1 MEILCGQK
9 HLSAQELWGKG
20 KSIVTDFNSLIAE
33 FGNQVRENLRFG
45 EGEPEAQL
53 TNPVATLLKGFGA
66 LHSMEVQT
74 VRETSLKTAGGG
86 LVSEGLVRPDYAIMV
101 DGVLTGYV
109 ELKAPG
115 KNIDPDSFTKKSH
128 EYKQWQRL
136 RNLPN
141 LLYTNGTEWRLYRY
155 GKPVPTGSEKNDNA
169 VNVSAGSV
177 IINKKRVLFPEKIT
191 WSAPANLATLFL
203 NFLRWVPAPITSA
216 DRLVET
222 LAPLAALLREE
233 MLLGLDA
240 QEKTYKADQAKAK
253 KKGEEDLLIPSKLV
267 GLRDDWR
274 DTLAPGTSNEE
285 FADSFAQTVV
295 FSLVVALSEGHNLSI
310 ESLSTMA
317 NRLRSQHGLLGN
329 ALGLLTEHLDEK
341 SSLYNALAVIV
352 RVMGAASWEYISG
365 GKADVYLH
373 LYEHFLSIYNPEQRK
388 KTGSY
393 YTPVEVVD
401 QMVRLVDDALRTYM
415 GKEHGLASEG
425 VSVIDPAM
433 GTGTYPL
440 SVMHKVAKT
449 ESLAPAARTR
459 ALNRLAKNLYGFE
472 LQSGPFSVAEL
483 RLNQTL
489 KELGADV
496 PEDGL
501 NLYVADTLYDPYSRA
516 KPMSGN
522 TLRLLS
528 QLSNKATR
536 VKREVPIQVC
546 IGNPPYKD
554 KAQGMGGWVESG
566 HRYKKKDEKEKNSP
580 ILDDFRAPSMG
591 GYERV
596 LKNLYIYFWRWA
608 FWKVFEDSFRVI
620 ESESDNSQHAGVV
633 CFITPSSYL
642 NGPGFAGMREYIRR
656 SSSRGWIINVT
667 PEGYGPEKENAIFA
681 IKTPV
686 AISLFIREEN
696 TDEERMADI
705 RYVALHGTFEEK
717 MQALANL
724 ELDGEEFMPVRSG
737 WGNQFAPDSG
747 KDWNSYLYM
756 DDLYSVSSSGIDP
769 SRKWVVAPSQRI
781 LEERWSELTE
791 GNDLK
796 IRANRFKE
804 TPTAGI
810 AKGKTPLLGNDTF
823 QGSKESLN
831 DQIAREVIP
840 TVPNIV
846 PIGYR
851 SFDRQYILAD
861 ARLLDRPRP
870 KLWPYRIQN
879 QIFIVEQYAR
889 NPKNGP
895 GLYFSSLIPD
905 KNAFKGSHGG
915 RCYPV
920 FTTDGEPN
928 LRTSVAQLLCERFG
942 NDAPG
947 NLVYYLAALTGHPE
961 YVRTFSKPLETSHMR
976 APLTAD
982 PELWERAV
990 QLGKQVVWL
999 HTYGE
1004 RGEPLPGMKYLHQL
1018 PEGADYTL
1026 PNPTVDMGKTMPEEK
1041 PSFSPDPVDSLSEE
1055 ENNPVMGTVSF
1066 GQARCENMEKRV
1078 FDYTIGG
1085 NQVLGLWAKYRLKKP
1100 EEVSSSP
1107 LDEIVQREWPEAWS
1121 EEYERLLYTLT
1132 HLVHLEPAQE
1142 KLLDEVLAG
1151 EQIFRE
1157 EFVDTE
1163 D

>member
-1 MEILCGQK
+1 
-9 HLSAQELWGKG
+9 
-20 KSIVTDFNSLIAE
+20 
-33 FGNQVRENLRFG
+33 
-45 EGEPEAQL
+45 
-53 TNPVATLLKGFGA
+53 
-66 LHSMEVQT
+66 
-74 VRETSLKTAGGG
+74 
-86 LVSEGLVRPDYAIMV
+86 MV

-115 KNIDPDSFTKKSH
+115 KNIDPASFTKKSH

-155 GKPVPTGSEKNDNA
+155 GEPVLTSTGYDA
-169 VNVSAGSV
+169 VHMHGSFSGHGT
-177 IINKKRVLFPEKIT
+177 L
-191 WSAPANLATLFL
+191 SAPDALATFFL

-216 DRLVET
+216 DQLVET

-233 MLLGLDA
+233 MLLGLAA
-240 QEKTYKADQAKAK
+240 QEKTYKAEQAKAK
-253 KKGEEDLLIPSKLV
+253 KKGEEDSVFPPPLV
-267 GLRDDWR
+267 GLRKDWR
-274 DTLAPGTSNEE
+274 DTLAPSTSNEE

-295 FSLVVALSEGHNLSI
+295 FSLVVALSENLDL
-310 ESLSTMA
+310 SLETFSTMA
-317 NRLRSQHGLLGN
+317 GRLRSQHGLLGN

-352 RVMGAASWEYISG
+352 RVMGAASWSDISG
-365 GKADVYLH
+365 GKSDVYLH
-373 LYEHFLSIYNPEQRK
+373 LYEHFLKVYNPEQRK

-401 QMVRLVDDALRTYM
+401 QMVRLVDDALRTYL

-440 SVMHKVAKT
+440 SVMHQVAKT

-489 KELGADV
+489 KELGGDV

-501 NLYVADTLYDPYSRA
+501 NLYVADTLSDPYA
-516 KPMSGN
+516 KQRPVNGN

-554 KAQGMGGWVESG
+554 KAEGMGGWVESG
-566 HRYKKKDEKEKNSP
+566 FRSPDVASP
-580 ILDDFRAPSMG
+580 ILDDFRAPGMG
-591 GYERV
+591 KYEYV
-596 LKNLYIYFWRWA
+596 LKNLYVYFWRWA
-608 FWKVFEDSFRVI
+608 FWKVFEDSFRAL
-620 ESESDNSQHAGVV
+620 EGQPDSAQRAGVV
-633 CFITPSSYL
+633 CFITADGYL
-642 NGPGFAGMREYIRR
+642 HGPGFAGMREYIRR

-667 PEGYGPEKENAIFA
+667 PEGKRPPAKNAVFA
-681 IKTPV
+681 IETPV
-686 AISLFIREEN
+686 SIALFLREEN
-696 TDEERMADI
+696 TDEETPADI
-705 RYVALHGTFEEK
+705 RYVALHGTFAEK
-717 MQALANL
+717 MQALATL
-724 ELDGEEFMPVRSG
+724 DLDGAEFEPARSG
-737 WGNQFAPDSG
+737 WGDKFAPEAGGDWDSYPELPDFYASCFPG
-747 KDWNSYLYM
+747 VKPN
-756 DDLYSVSSSGIDP
+756 
-769 SRKWVVAPSQRI
+769 KTWVYAPSESVLQ
-781 LEERWSELTE
+781 ERWAELIE
-791 GNDLK
+791 GNDLEV
-796 IRANRFKE
+796 RAERFKE
-804 TPTAGI
+804 TRDTKI
-810 AKGKTPLLGNDTF
+810 TEGKKPLPGSDTF
-823 QGSKESLN
+823 QGSLESLN
-831 DQIAREVIP
+831 DQIARELIP
-840 TVPNIV
+840 DTPNIV
-846 PIGYR
+846 QVGYR

-861 ARLLDRPRP
+861 ARLADMPRP
-870 KLWPYRIQN
+870 KLWEHRVPGQV
-879 QIFIVEQYAR
+879 FIVEQHAHY
-889 NPKNGP
+889 PKAGP
-895 GLYFSSLIPD
+895 GLYFSALIPD
-905 KNAFKGSHGG
+905 MHAFNNRGG
-915 RCYPV
+915 RAHPTL
-920 FTTDGEPN
+920 TTGGTPN
-928 LRTSVAQLLCERFG
+928 LTEPAAQMLRERFG
-942 NDAPG
+942 DNAPG
-947 NLVYYLAALTGHPE
+947 DLVYYLAALTGHPG
-961 YVRTFSKPLETSHMR
+961 YVRTFDEPLQQAGIR
-976 APLTAD
+976 VPLTAD

-1004 RGEPLPGMKYLHQL
+1004 RGEPLPGMERLHQL

-1026 PNPTVDMGKTMPEEK
+1026 PTPTVDMGKTMPEKK
-1041 PSFSPDPVDSLSEE
+1041 PSFSPDPVTGTLSEE
-1055 ENNPVMGTVSF
+1055 QNIPVTGTVSF
-1066 GQARCENMEKRV
+1066 GRARCENVEKRV
-1078 FDYTIGG
+1078 FDYTVGG

-1100 EEVSSSP
+1100 VVRRSSS
-1107 LDEIVQREWPEAWS
+1107 LNDIVQREWPEAWS

>member
-1 MEILCGQK
+1 M
-9 HLSAQELWGKG
+9 
-20 KSIVTDFNSLIAE
+20 TDFNSLIAE
-33 FGNQVRENLRFG
+33 FGRQVRENLRVG
-45 EGEPEAQL
+45 DGEPEAQL
-53 TNPVATLLKGFGA
+53 TNPVATLLQDFGA
-66 LHSMEVQT
+66 LHSMKVVT

-86 LVSEGLVRPDYAIMV
+86 LISEGLVRPDYAIMV

-115 KNIDPDSFTKKSH
+115 KNIDPASFTKKSH

-155 GKPVPTGSEKNDNA
+155 GEPVLTSTGYDA
-169 VNVSAGSV
+169 VHMHGSFSGHGT
-177 IINKKRVLFPEKIT
+177 L
-191 WSAPANLATLFL
+191 SAPDALATFFL
-203 NFLRWVPAPITSA
+203 NFLRWVPAPIQSA
-216 DRLVET
+216 DQLVET

-233 MLLGLDA
+233 MLLGLA
-240 QEKTYKADQAKAK
+240 VQEKTYKADQAKAK
-253 KKGEEDLLIPSKLV
+253 KKGEEDFVIPPPLV
-267 GLRDDWR
+267 GLRKDWR
-274 DTLAPGTSNEE
+274 DTLAPSTSNEE

-295 FSLVVALSEGHNLSI
+295 FSLVVALSEGHDLSL
-310 ESLSTMA
+310 ETFSTMA
-317 NRLRSQHGLLGN
+317 GRLRSQHGLLGN

-352 RVMGAASWEYISG
+352 RVMGAASWADISG
-365 GKADVYLH
+365 GKSDVYLH
-373 LYEHFLSIYNPEQRK
+373 LYEHFLKVYNPEQRK

-401 QMVRLVDDALRTYM
+401 QMVRLVDDALRTYL

-440 SVMHKVAKT
+440 SVMHKVART

-489 KELGADV
+489 REMGAEV

-501 NLYVADTLYDPYSRA
+501 NLYVADTLGDPYA
-516 KPMSGN
+516 KQKPVNGN

-554 KAQGMGGWVESG
+554 KAEGMGGWVESG
-566 HRYKKKDEKEKNSP
+566 FRSPDVASP
-580 ILDDFRAPSMG
+580 ILDDFRAPGMG
-591 GYERV
+591 KYEYV
-596 LKNLYIYFWRWA
+596 LKNLYVYFWRWA
-608 FWKVFEDSFRVI
+608 FWKVFEDSFRAL
-620 ESESDNSQHAGVV
+620 EGQLDSAQRAGVV
-633 CFITPSSYL
+633 CFITADGYL

-667 PEGYGPEKENAIFA
+667 PEGKRPPAKNAVFA
-681 IKTPV
+681 IETPV
-686 AISLFIREEN
+686 SIALFLREEN
-696 TDEERMADI
+696 TDEETPADI
-705 RYVALHGTFEEK
+705 RYVALHGTFAEK
-717 MQALANL
+717 MHALAAL
-724 ELDGEEFMPVRSG
+724 DLDGAEFETARSG
-737 WGNQFAPDSG
+737 WGDKFAPEAGGDWDSYPELPDFYASCFPG
-747 KDWNSYLYM
+747 VKPN
-756 DDLYSVSSSGIDP
+756 
-769 SRKWVVAPSQRI
+769 KTWVYAPSESVLQ
-781 LEERWSELTE
+781 ERWAELIE
-791 GNDLK
+791 GNDLEV
-796 IRANRFKE
+796 RAERFKE
-804 TPTAGI
+804 TRDTKI
-810 AKGKTPLLGNDTF
+810 TEGKNPLPGNDTF
-823 QGSKESLN
+823 QGSLESLN
-831 DQIAREVIP
+831 DQIARELIP
-840 TVPNIV
+840 DTPNIV
-846 PIGYR
+846 QVGYR

-861 ARLLDRPRP
+861 ARLADMPRP
-870 KLWPYRIQN
+870 KLWEHRVPGQV
-879 QIFIVEQYAR
+879 FIVEQHAHY
-889 NPKNGP
+889 PKAGP
-895 GLYFSSLIPD
+895 GLYFSALIPD
-905 KNAFKGSHGG
+905 MHAFNNRGG
-915 RCYPV
+915 RAHPAL
-920 FTTDGEPN
+920 TIGGTPN
-928 LRTSVAQLLCERFG
+928 LTEPAAQMLRERFG
-942 NDAPG
+942 NNAPDD
-947 NLVYYLAALTGHPE
+947 LVYYLAALTGHPG
-961 YVRTFSKPLETSHMR
+961 YVRTFDEPLQQAGIR
-976 APLTAD
+976 VPLTAD
-982 PELWERAV
+982 PALWERAV

-999 HTYGE
+999 NTYGE

-1018 PEGADYTL
+1018 PEGADYVL
-1026 PNPTVDMGKTMPEEK
+1026 PTPTVDMGRTMPEKK
-1041 PSFSPDPVDSLSEE
+1041 PSFSPDPVIGSLSEE
-1055 ENNPVMGTVSF
+1055 ENIPVTGTVSF
-1066 GQARCENMEKRV
+1066 GQARCENVEKRV
-1078 FDYTIGG
+1078 FDYTVGG

-1100 EEVSSSP
+1100 VVRRSSS
-1107 LDEIVQREWPEAWS
+1107 LNDIVQREWPEAWS

>member
-1 MEILCGQK
+1 M
-9 HLSAQELWGKG
+9 
-20 KSIVTDFNSLIAE
+20 
-33 FGNQVRENLRFG
+33 
-45 EGEPEAQL
+45 
-53 TNPVATLLKGFGA
+53 
-66 LHSMEVQT
+66 
-74 VRETSLKTAGGG
+74 
-86 LVSEGLVRPDYAIMV
+86 RPDYAIMV

-115 KNIDPDSFTKKSH
+115 KNIDPASFTKKSH

-155 GKPVPTGSEKNDNA
+155 GEPVLTSTGYDA
-169 VNVSAGSV
+169 VHMHGSFSGHGT
-177 IINKKRVLFPEKIT
+177 L
-191 WSAPANLATLFL
+191 SAPDALATFFL
-203 NFLRWVPAPITSA
+203 SFLRWSPSPITSA
-216 DRLVET
+216 DQLVET

-233 MLLGLDA
+233 MLLGLSA
-240 QEKTYKADQAKAK
+240 QEKTYKVEQAKAK
-253 KKGEEDLLIPSKLV
+253 KKGEEDFVIPPPLV
-267 GLRDDWR
+267 GLRKDWR
-274 DTLAPGTSNEE
+274 DTLAPSTSNEE

-295 FSLVVALSEGHNLSI
+295 FSLVVALSEGHELSL
-310 ESLSTMA
+310 ETFSTMA
-317 NRLRSQHGLLGN
+317 GRLRSQHGLLGN

-352 RVMGAASWEYISG
+352 RVMGAASWKYISG
-365 GKADVYLH
+365 GKSDVYLH
-373 LYEHFLSIYNPEQRK
+373 LYEHFLKVYNPEQRK

-401 QMVRLVDDALRTYM
+401 QMVRLVDDALRTYL

-440 SVMHKVAKT
+440 SVMHKVART

-489 KELGADV
+489 KELGADI

-501 NLYVADTLYDPYSRA
+501 NLYVADTLSDPYA
-516 KPMSGN
+516 KQKPVNGN

-546 IGNPPYKD
+546 IGNPPYKVRAD
-554 KAQGMGGWVESG
+554 KMGGWVNFGPRS
-566 HRYKKKDEKEKNSP
+566 KDDSSSIME
-580 ILDDFRAPSMG
+580 DFRAPSLG
-591 GYERV
+591 RKKHV
-596 LKNLYIYFWRWA
+596 LNNLYVYFWRWA
-608 FWKVFEDSFRVI
+608 FWKVFEDSFRAL
-620 ESESDNSQHAGVV
+620 EGQSDNAQRAGVV
-633 CFITPSSYL
+633 CFITASGYL
-642 NGPGFAGMREYIRR
+642 RGPGFKIMREYIRR
-656 SSSRGWIINVT
+656 SSSRGWIINVS
-667 PEGYGPEKENAIFA
+667 PEGKRPPAKNAVFA
-681 IKTPV
+681 IETPV
-686 AISLFIREEN
+686 SIALFLREEN
-696 TDEERMADI
+696 TDEETPADI
-705 RYVALHGTFEEK
+705 RYVALHGTFAEK
-717 MQALANL
+717 MQGLAALD
-724 ELDGEEFMPVRSG
+724 LDGAEFEPVRSG
-737 WGNQFAPDSG
+737 WGDKFAPEAEGDWDS
-747 KDWNSYLYM
+747 YPELE
-756 DDLYSVSSSGIDP
+756 DLYAKFYPGVKP
-769 SRKWVVAPSQRI
+769 NRTWVYAPSESI
-781 LEERWSELTE
+781 LQERWAELIE
-791 GNDLK
+791 GTDLK
-796 IRANRFKE
+796 VRAERFKE
-804 TPTAGI
+804 TASIGI
-810 AKGKTPLLGNDTF
+810 ARGKDPLSGVDTF

-831 DQIAREVIP
+831 DQIVRELIP
-840 TVPNIV
+840 DTPNIV
-846 PIGYR
+846 QVGYR

-861 ARLLDRPRP
+861 SRLLHRASPD
-870 KLWPYRIQN
+870 LWEHRVPG
-879 QIFIVEQYAR
+879 QIFIVEQNAHY
-889 NPKNGP
+889 PKAGP
-895 GLYFSSLIPD
+895 GLYFSALIPD
-905 KNAFKGSHGG
+905 MDAFNNRGG
-915 RCYPV
+915 RAHPV
-920 FTTDGEPN
+920 LNVNGTPN
-928 LRTSVAQLLCERFG
+928 LTEPAAQMLHERFG
-942 NDAPG
+942 DSAPG
-947 NLVYYLAALTGHPE
+947 DLVYYLAALTGHPG
-961 YVRTFSKPLETSHMR
+961 YVRTFDKPLQQAGIR
-976 APLTAD
+976 IPLTAD

-990 QLGKQVVWL
+990 QLGKQIVWL

-1004 RGEPLPGMKYLHQL
+1004 RGEPLPGMQYLHQL

-1026 PNPTVDMGKTMPEEK
+1026 PTPTVDMGKTMPEKK

-1055 ENNPVMGTVSF
+1055 KNNPAMGTVSF
-1066 GQARCENMEKRV
+1066 GQARCENVEKRV

-1100 EEVSSSP
+1100 ETKWSSS
-1107 LDEIVQREWPEAWS
+1107 LNDIVQREWPEAWS

>member
-1 MEILCGQK
+1 M
-9 HLSAQELWGKG
+9 
-20 KSIVTDFNSLIAE
+20 TDFNSLIAE
-33 FGNQVRENLRFG
+33 FGRQVRENLRFG

-53 TNPVATLLKGFGA
+53 TNPVATLLQDFGA
-66 LHSMEVQT
+66 LHSMKVVT

-115 KNIDPDSFTKKSH
+115 KNIDPASFNKKSH

-155 GKPVPTGSEKNDNA
+155 GEPVLTSTGYDA
-169 VNVSAGSV
+169 VHMHGSFSGHGT
-177 IINKKRVLFPEKIT
+177 L
-191 WSAPANLATLFL
+191 SAPDALATFFL
-203 NFLRWVPAPITSA
+203 SFLRWSPSPITSA
-216 DRLVET
+216 DQLVET

-233 MLLGLDA
+233 MLLGLSA
-240 QEKTYKADQAKAK
+240 QEKTYKVEQAKAK
-253 KKGEEDLLIPSKLV
+253 KKGEEDFVIPPPLV
-267 GLRDDWR
+267 GLRKDWR
-274 DTLAPGTSNEE
+274 DTLAPSTSNEE

-295 FSLVVALSEGHNLSI
+295 FSLVVALSEGHELSL
-310 ESLSTMA
+310 ETFSTMA
-317 NRLRSQHGLLGN
+317 GRLRSQHGLLGN

-352 RVMGAASWEYISG
+352 RVMGAASWKYISG
-365 GKADVYLH
+365 GKSDVYLH
-373 LYEHFLSIYNPEQRK
+373 LYEHFLKVYNPEQRK

-401 QMVRLVDDALRTYM
+401 QMVRLVDDALRTYL

-440 SVMHKVAKT
+440 SVMHKVART

-489 KELGADV
+489 KELGADI
-496 PEDGL
+496 PDDGL
-501 NLYVADTLYDPYSRA
+501 NLYVADTLGDPYA
-516 KPMSGN
+516 KQRPVNGN

-528 QLSNKATR
+528 QLSNKATK

-546 IGNPPYKD
+546 IGNPPYKVRAD
-554 KAQGMGGWVESG
+554 KMGGWVNFGPRS
-566 HRYKKKDEKEKNSP
+566 KDDSSSIME
-580 ILDDFRAPSMG
+580 DFRAPSLG
-591 GYERV
+591 RKKHV
-596 LKNLYIYFWRWA
+596 LNNLYVYFWRWA
-608 FWKVFEDSFRVI
+608 FWKVFEDSFRAL
-620 ESESDNSQHAGVV
+620 EGQSDNAQRAGVV
-633 CFITPSSYL
+633 CFITASGYL
-642 NGPGFAGMREYIRR
+642 RGPGFKIMREYIRR
-656 SSSRGWIINVT
+656 SSSRGWIINVS
-667 PEGYGPEKENAIFA
+667 PEGKRPPAKNAVFA
-681 IKTPV
+681 IETPV
-686 AISLFIREEN
+686 SIALFLREEN
-696 TDEERMADI
+696 TDEETPADI
-705 RYVALHGTFEEK
+705 RYVALHGTFAEK
-717 MQALANL
+717 MQGLAALD
-724 ELDGEEFMPVRSG
+724 LDGAEFEPVRSG
-737 WGNQFAPDSG
+737 WGDKFAPEAEGDWDS
-747 KDWNSYLYM
+747 YPELE
-756 DDLYSVSSSGIDP
+756 DLYAKFYPGVKP
-769 SRKWVVAPSQRI
+769 NRTWVYAPSESI
-781 LEERWSELTE
+781 LQERWAELIE
-791 GNDLK
+791 GTDLK
-796 IRANRFKE
+796 VRAERFKE
-804 TPTAGI
+804 TASIGI
-810 AKGKTPLLGNDTF
+810 ARGKDPLSGVDTF

-831 DQIAREVIP
+831 DQIVRELIP
-840 TVPNIV
+840 DTPNIV
-846 PIGYR
+846 QVGYR

-861 ARLLDRPRP
+861 SRLLHRASPD
-870 KLWPYRIQN
+870 LWEHRVPG
-879 QIFIVEQYAR
+879 QIFIVEQNAHY
-889 NPKNGP
+889 PKAGP
-895 GLYFSSLIPD
+895 GLYFSALIPD
-905 KNAFKGSHGG
+905 MDAFNNRGG
-915 RCYPV
+915 RAHPV
-920 FTTDGEPN
+920 LNVNGTPN
-928 LRTSVAQLLCERFG
+928 LTEPAAQMLHERFG
-942 NDAPG
+942 DNAPG
-947 NLVYYLAALTGHPE
+947 DLVYYLAALTGHPG
-961 YVRTFSKPLETSHMR
+961 YVRTFDKPLQQAGIR
-976 APLTAD
+976 IPLTAD

-990 QLGKQVVWL
+990 QLGKQIVWL

-1004 RGEPLPGMKYLHQL
+1004 RGEPLPGMQYLHQL

-1026 PNPTVDMGKTMPEEK
+1026 PTPTVDMGKTMPEKK

-1055 ENNPVMGTVSF
+1055 ENNPAMGTVSF
-1066 GQARCENMEKRV
+1066 GQARCENVEKRV

-1100 EEVSSSP
+1100 ETKWSSS
-1107 LDEIVQREWPEAWS
+1107 LNDIVQREWPEAWS

>member
-1 MEILCGQK
+1 M
-9 HLSAQELWGKG
+9 
-20 KSIVTDFNSLIAE
+20 TDFNSLIAE
-33 FGNQVRENLRFG
+33 FGKQVQENLRVG

-53 TNPVATLLKGFGA
+53 TNPVATLLQDFGA
-66 LHSMEVQT
+66 LHSMKVVT

-109 ELKAPG
+109 ELKAPD
-115 KNIDPDSFTKKSH
+115 KNIDPASFAKNGH
-128 EYKQWQRL
+128 EYRQWQRL

-155 GKPVPTGSEKNDNA
+155 GEPVQTSSGYEAVHVDGSFT
-169 VNVSAGSV
+169 
-177 IINKKRVLFPEKIT
+177 KKGKSFVWRGK
-191 WSAPANLATLFL
+191 WSAPDSLSAFFL
-203 NFLRWVPAPITSA
+203 NFLRWTPISITSA
-216 DRLVET
+216 DQLVET

-233 MLLGLDA
+233 ALRGLSDQKKLYEKE
-240 QEKTYKADQAKAK
+240 QEEAKSR
-253 KKGEEDLLIPSKLV
+253 GEEDEVLPPPLV
-267 GLRDDWR
+267 GLRKDWR
-274 DTLAPGTSNEE
+274 DTLAPNTSDEE

-401 QMVRLVDDALRTYM
+401 QMVRLVDDALRTYL

-489 KELGADV
+489 KELGAEV
-496 PEDGL
+496 PKDGL
-501 NLYVADTLYDPYSRA
+501 NLYVADTLHNPYSRA

-566 HRYKKKDEKEKNSP
+566 HRYKKKDKKEKNSP
-580 ILDDFRAPSMG
+580 ILNDFRAPSMG
-591 GYERV
+591 KYEYV
-596 LKNLYIYFWRWA
+596 LKNLYVYFWRWA
-608 FWKVFEDSFRVI
+608 FWKVFEDSFRTLEGQPDI
-620 ESESDNSQHAGVV
+620 AQHAGVV
-633 CFITPSSYL
+633 CFITADGYL
-642 NGPGFAGMREYIRR
+642 KGPGFAGMREYIRR

-667 PEGYGPEKENAIFA
+667 PEGLQPPAENAIFA
-681 IKTPV
+681 IETPV
-686 AISLFIREEN
+686 SIALFLREED
-696 TDEERMADI
+696 TDEETPADI
-705 RYVALHGTFEEK
+705 RYVALHGTFAEK
-717 MQALANL
+717 MQALAAL
-724 ELDGEEFMPVRSG
+724 DLDGAEFEPVRSG
-737 WGNQFAPDSG
+737 WGDKFAPEAGGDWDSYPELVDFYTKNFQG
-747 KDWNSYLYM
+747 VKPN
-756 DDLYSVSSSGIDP
+756 
-769 SRKWVVAPSQRI
+769 KTWVYAPSENVLQ
-781 LEERWSELTE
+781 ERWAELIE
-791 GNDLK
+791 GNDLEV
-796 IRANRFKE
+796 RAERFKK
-804 TPTAGI
+804 TGSTSIFAG
-810 AKGKTPLLGNDTF
+810 KKPLPGEDTF
-823 QGSKESLN
+823 QGSLESLN
-831 DQIAREVIP
+831 DQIARELIP
-840 TVPNIV
+840 DAPNIV
-846 PIGYR
+846 PVGYR

-861 ARLLDRPRP
+861 SRLLERARPE
-870 KLWPYRIQN
+870 LWEYRVPG
-879 QIFIVEQYAR
+879 QIFIVEQHSR
-889 NPKNGP
+889 HPKAGP
-895 GLYFSSLIPD
+895 GLYFSALIPD
-905 KNAFKGSHGG
+905 MNSFKGSEGG
-915 RCYPV
+915 RAHPV
-920 FTTDGEPN
+920 LTVSGIPN
-928 LRTSVAQLLCERFG
+928 LTESATQMLRERFG
-942 NDAPG
+942 NNAPG
-947 NLVYYLAALTGHPE
+947 DLVYYLAALTGHPG
-961 YVRTFSKPLETSHMR
+961 YVRTFDEPLQQAGIR
-976 APLTAD
+976 VPLTAD
-982 PELWERAV
+982 PALWERAV

-1004 RGEPLPGMKYLHQL
+1004 RGEPLPGGVDYAL
-1018 PEGADYTL
+1018 PT
-1026 PNPTVDMGKTMPEEK
+1026 PTVDMGKTMPEKK
-1041 PSFSPDPVDSLSEE
+1041 PSFSPDPVTDSLSEE
-1055 ENNPVMGTVSF
+1055 ENIPVTGTVSF
-1066 GQARCENMEKRV
+1066 GKARCENVEKRV

-1100 EEVSSSP
+1100 EVRSSSP
-1107 LDEIVQREWPEAWS
+1107 LDYIVQREWPEAWS

>member
-1 MEILCGQK
+1 M
-9 HLSAQELWGKG
+9 
-20 KSIVTDFNSLIAE
+20 
-33 FGNQVRENLRFG
+33 
-45 EGEPEAQL
+45 
-53 TNPVATLLKGFGA
+53 
-66 LHSMEVQT
+66 
-74 VRETSLKTAGGG
+74 
-86 LVSEGLVRPDYAIMV
+86 RPDYAIMV

-115 KNIDPDSFTKKSH
+115 KNIDPTSFTKKSH

-155 GKPVPTGSEKNDNA
+155 GEPVLTSTGYDA
-169 VNVSAGSV
+169 VHMHGSFSGHGT
-177 IINKKRVLFPEKIT
+177 L
-191 WSAPANLATLFL
+191 SAPDALATFFL
-203 NFLRWVPAPITSA
+203 SFLRWVPAPITSA
-216 DRLVET
+216 DQLVET

-233 MLLGLDA
+233 MLLGLSA
-240 QEKTYKADQAKAK
+240 QEKTYKAEQAKAK
-253 KKGEEDLLIPSKLV
+253 KKGEEDFVIPPPLV
-267 GLRDDWR
+267 GLRKDWR
-274 DTLAPGTSNEE
+274 DTLAPSTSNEE

-295 FSLVVALSEGHNLSI
+295 FSLVVALSENLDL
-310 ESLSTMA
+310 SLETFSTMA
-317 NRLRSQHGLLGN
+317 GRLRSQHGLLGN
-329 ALGLLTEHLDEK
+329 ALSLLTDHLDEK

-352 RVMGAASWEYISG
+352 RVMGAASWADISG
-365 GKADVYLH
+365 GKSDVYLH
-373 LYEHFLSIYNPEQRK
+373 LYEHFLKVYNPEQRK

-401 QMVRLVDDALRTYM
+401 QMVRLVDDALRTYL

-440 SVMHKVAKT
+440 SVMHQVAKT

-489 KELGADV
+489 KEMGGDV

-501 NLYVADTLYDPYSRA
+501 NLYVADTLSDPYA
-516 KPMSGN
+516 KQKPVNGN

-554 KAQGMGGWVESG
+554 KAEGMGGWVESG
-566 HRYKKKDEKEKNSP
+566 FRSPDVASP
-580 ILDDFRAPSMG
+580 ILDDFRAPGMG
-591 GYERV
+591 KYEYV
-596 LKNLYIYFWRWA
+596 LKNLYVYFWRWA
-608 FWKVFEDSFRVI
+608 FWKVFEDSFRAL
-620 ESESDNSQHAGVV
+620 EGQPDSAQRAGVV
-633 CFITPSSYL
+633 CFITADGYL
-642 NGPGFAGMREYIRR
+642 HGPGFAGMREYIRR

-667 PEGYGPEKENAIFA
+667 PEGKRPPAKNAVFA
-681 IKTPV
+681 IETPV
-686 AISLFIREEN
+686 SIALFLREEN
-696 TDEERMADI
+696 TDEETPADI
-705 RYVALHGTFEEK
+705 RYVALHGTFMEK
-717 MQALANL
+717 MQALATL
-724 ELDGEEFMPVRSG
+724 DLDGAEFELARSG
-737 WGNQFAPDSG
+737 WGDKFAPEAGGDWDSYPELPDFYASCFPG
-747 KDWNSYLYM
+747 VKPN
-756 DDLYSVSSSGIDP
+756 
-769 SRKWVVAPSQRI
+769 KTWVYAPSESVLQ
-781 LEERWSELTE
+781 ERWAELIE
-791 GNDLK
+791 GNNLEV
-796 IRANRFKE
+796 RAERFKE
-804 TPTAGI
+804 TRDTKI
-810 AKGKTPLLGNDTF
+810 TEGKKPLPGSDTF
-823 QGSKESLN
+823 QGSLESLN
-831 DQIAREVIP
+831 DQIARELIP
-840 TVPNIV
+840 ETPNIV
-846 PIGYR
+846 QVGYR

-861 ARLLDRPRP
+861 ARLADMPRP
-870 KLWPYRIQN
+870 KLWEHRVPE
-879 QIFIVEQYAR
+879 QIFIVEQHAHY
-889 NPKNGP
+889 PKAGP
-895 GLYFSSLIPD
+895 GLYFSALIPD
-905 KNAFKGSHGG
+905 MHAFNNRGG
-915 RCYPV
+915 RAHP
-920 FTTDGEPN
+920 TLTIGGTPN
-928 LRTSVAQLLCERFG
+928 LTESAAQMLREHFG
-942 NDAPG
+942 DNAPG
-947 NLVYYLAALTGHPE
+947 DLVYYLAALTGHPG
-961 YVRTFSKPLETSHMR
+961 YVRTFDEPLQQAGIR
-976 APLTAD
+976 VPLTAD

-1026 PNPTVDMGKTMPEEK
+1026 PTPTVDMGKTMPEKK
-1041 PSFSPDPVDSLSEE
+1041 PSFSPDPVTGSLSEE
-1055 ENNPVMGTVSF
+1055 ENIPVTGTVSF
-1066 GQARCENMEKRV
+1066 GQARCENVEKRV
-1078 FDYTIGG
+1078 FDYTVGG

-1100 EEVSSSP
+1100 VVRRSSS
-1107 LDEIVQREWPEAWS
+1107 LNDIVQREWPDAWS

>member
-1 MEILCGQK
+1 
-9 HLSAQELWGKG
+9 
-20 KSIVTDFNSLIAE
+20 
-33 FGNQVRENLRFG
+33 
-45 EGEPEAQL
+45 
-53 TNPVATLLKGFGA
+53 
-66 LHSMEVQT
+66 
-74 VRETSLKTAGGG
+74 
-86 LVSEGLVRPDYAIMV
+86 VRPDYAIMV

-115 KNIDPDSFTKKSH
+115 KNIDPASFTKKSH

-155 GKPVPTGSEKNDNA
+155 GEPVLTSTGYDA
-169 VNVSAGSV
+169 VHMHGSFSGHGT
-177 IINKKRVLFPEKIT
+177 L
-191 WSAPANLATLFL
+191 SAPDALATFFL
-203 NFLRWVPAPITSA
+203 NFLRWVPAPIQSA
-216 DRLVET
+216 DQLVET

-233 MLLGLDA
+233 MLLGLA
-240 QEKTYKADQAKAK
+240 VQEKTYKADQAKAK
-253 KKGEEDLLIPSKLV
+253 KKGEEDFVIPPPLV
-267 GLRDDWR
+267 GLRKDWR
-274 DTLAPGTSNEE
+274 DTLAPSTSNEE

-295 FSLVVALSEGHNLSI
+295 FSLVVALSEGHDLSL
-310 ESLSTMA
+310 ETFSTMA
-317 NRLRSQHGLLGN
+317 GRLRSQHGLLGN

-352 RVMGAASWEYISG
+352 RVMGAASWADISG
-365 GKADVYLH
+365 GKSDVYLH
-373 LYEHFLSIYNPEQRK
+373 LYEHFLKVYNPEQRK

-401 QMVRLVDDALRTYM
+401 QMVRLVDDALRTYL

-440 SVMHKVAKT
+440 SVMHKVART

-489 KELGADV
+489 KELGADI

-501 NLYVADTLYDPYSRA
+501 NLYVADTLSDPYA
-516 KPMSGN
+516 KQKPVNGN

-554 KAQGMGGWVESG
+554 KAEGMGGWVESG
-566 HRYKKKDEKEKNSP
+566 FRSANVASP
-580 ILDDFRAPSMG
+580 ILDDFRAPGMG
-591 GYERV
+591 KYEYV
-596 LKNLYIYFWRWA
+596 LKNLYVYFWRWA
-608 FWKVFEDSFRVI
+608 FWKVFEDSFRAL
-620 ESESDNSQHAGVV
+620 EGQPDSAQRAGVV
-633 CFITPSSYL
+633 CFITADGYL

-667 PEGYGPEKENAIFA
+667 PEGKRPPAKNAVFA
-681 IKTPV
+681 IETPV
-686 AISLFIREEN
+686 SIALFLREEN
-696 TDEERMADI
+696 TEEETPADI
-705 RYVALHGTFEEK
+705 RYVALHGTFAEK

-724 ELDGEEFMPVRSG
+724 DLDGTEFEPARSG
-737 WGNQFAPDSG
+737 WGDKFAPEAGGDWDSYPELPDFYASCFPG
-747 KDWNSYLYM
+747 VKPN
-756 DDLYSVSSSGIDP
+756 
-769 SRKWVVAPSQRI
+769 KTWVYAPSESVLQ
-781 LEERWSELTE
+781 ERWAELIE
-791 GNDLK
+791 GNDLEV
-796 IRANRFKE
+796 RAERFKE
-804 TPTAGI
+804 TRDTKI
-810 AKGKTPLLGNDTF
+810 TEGKKPLPGSDTF
-823 QGSKESLN
+823 QGSLESLN
-831 DQIAREVIP
+831 DQIARELIP
-840 TVPNIV
+840 DTPNIV
-846 PIGYR
+846 PVGYR

-861 ARLLDRPRP
+861 ARLADMPRP
-870 KLWPYRIQN
+870 KLWEHRVPG
-879 QIFIVEQYAR
+879 QIFIVEQHAR
-889 NPKNGP
+889 HPQAGP
-895 GLYFSSLIPD
+895 GLYFDAIIPD
-905 KNAFKGSHGG
+905 MNAFNNRGG
-915 RCYPV
+915 RAHPAL
-920 FTTDGEPN
+920 TIGGTPSLTEPAAQM
-928 LRTSVAQLLCERFG
+928 LRERFG
-942 NDAPG
+942 NNAPDD
-947 NLVYYLAALTGHPE
+947 LVYYLAALTGHPG
-961 YVRTFSKPLETSHMR
+961 YVRTFDEPLQQAGIR
-976 APLTAD
+976 VPLTAD

-1004 RGEPLPGMKYLHQL
+1004 RGEPLPGMKYLHQI
-1018 PEGADYTL
+1018 PEGADYVL
-1026 PNPTVDMGKTMPEEK
+1026 PTPTVDMGKTMPEKK
-1041 PSFSPDPVDSLSEE
+1041 PSFSPDPVIGSLSEE
-1055 ENNPVMGTVSF
+1055 ANIPVTGTVSF
-1066 GQARCENMEKRV
+1066 GQARCENVEKRV
-1078 FDYTIGG
+1078 FDYTVGG

-1100 EEVSSSP
+1100 VVRRSSS
-1107 LDEIVQREWPEAWS
+1107 LNDIVQREWPEAWS

>member
-1 MEILCGQK
+1 M
-9 HLSAQELWGKG
+9 
-20 KSIVTDFNSLIAE
+20 TDFNSLIAE
-33 FGNQVRENLRFG
+33 FGRQVRENLCVG

-53 TNPVATLLKGFGA
+53 TNPVATLLQDFGA
-66 LHSMEVQT
+66 LHSMKVVT

-115 KNIDPDSFTKKSH
+115 KNIDPASFTKKSH
-128 EYKQWQRL
+128 EYRQWQRL

-155 GKPVPTGSEKNDNA
+155 GEPVLTSTGYDA
-169 VNVSAGSV
+169 VHVHGSFSGHGT
-177 IINKKRVLFPEKIT
+177 L
-191 WSAPANLATLFL
+191 SAPDALATFLL
-203 NFLRWVPAPITSA
+203 NFLRWVPAPIKSA
-216 DRLVET
+216 DQLVET

-233 MLLGLDA
+233 MLLGLSA
-240 QEKTYKADQAKAK
+240 QEKTYKAEQAKAK
-253 KKGEEDLLIPSKLV
+253 KKGEEDEVIPPQLV
-267 GLRDDWR
+267 GLRKDWR
-274 DTLAPGTSNEE
+274 DTLAPSTSNEE

-295 FSLVVALSEGHNLSI
+295 FSLVVALSENLDL
-310 ESLSTMA
+310 SLETFSTMA
-317 NRLRSQHGLLGN
+317 GRLRSQHGLLGN
-329 ALGLLTEHLDEK
+329 ALSLLTDHLDET

-352 RVMGAASWEYISG
+352 RVMDAASWDDISG
-365 GKADVYLH
+365 GKSDVYLH
-373 LYEHFLSIYNPEQRK
+373 LYEHFLKVYNPEQRK

-401 QMVRLVDDALRTYM
+401 QMVRLVDDALRTYL

-449 ESLAPAARTR
+449 ESLSPAARTR

-489 KELGADV
+489 KELGAEV
-496 PEDGL
+496 AEDGL
-501 NLYVADTLYDPYSRA
+501 NLYVTDTLGDPYA
-516 KPMSGN
+516 KQRPLNGH

-554 KAQGMGGWVESG
+554 KAEGMGGWVESG
-566 HRYKKKDEKEKNSP
+566 FRSPDVASP
-580 ILDDFRAPSMG
+580 ILDDFRAQGMG
-591 GYERV
+591 KYEYV
-596 LKNLYIYFWRWA
+596 LKNLYVYFWRWA
-608 FWKVFEDSFRVI
+608 FWKVFEDSFRAL
-620 ESESDNSQHAGVV
+620 EGQSDSAQRAGVV
-633 CFITPSSYL
+633 CFITAAGYL

-667 PEGYGPEKENAIFA
+667 PEGLQPPAENAIFA
-681 IKTPV
+681 IETPV
-686 AISLFIREEN
+686 SIALFLREED
-696 TDEERMADI
+696 TDEETPADI
-705 RYVALHGTFEEK
+705 RYVALHGTFAEK
-717 MQALANL
+717 MQALAAL
-724 ELDGEEFMPVRSG
+724 DLDGAEFEPVRSG
-737 WGNQFAPDSG
+737 WGDKFAPEAGGDWDSYPELP
-747 KDWNSYLYM
+747 DFYL
-756 DDLYSVSSSGIDP
+756 DHFPGIDP
-769 SRKWVVAPSQRI
+769 SRSWVYDPSLSI
-781 LEERWSELTE
+781 LEERWAELIE
-791 GNDLK
+791 GTDLQV
-796 IRANRFKE
+796 RAERFKK
-804 TPTAGI
+804 TDSTSIFAG
-810 AKGKTPLLGNDTF
+810 KKPLPGDDTF
-823 QGSKESLN
+823 QGSHESLN

-840 TVPNIV
+840 DAPNIV
-846 PIGYR
+846 PVGYR

-861 ARLLDRPRP
+861 ARLIHRPSP
-870 KLWPYRIQN
+870 KLWEYRIPD
-879 QIFIVEQYAR
+879 QIFIVEQHSR
-889 NPKNGP
+889 HPKAGP
-895 GLYFSSLIPD
+895 GLYISSLIPD
-905 KNAFKGSHGG
+905 KNSFKGSEGG
-915 RCYPV
+915 RVHPAFAV
-920 FTTDGEPN
+920 DGSPN
-928 LRTSVAQLLCERFG
+928 LTEPTARLLSQRFG
-942 NDAPG
+942 ADAPG
-947 NLVYYLAALTGHPE
+947 DLVYYLAALTGHPG
-961 YVRTFSKPLETSHMR
+961 YVRTFDKPLQQAGIR
-976 APLTAD
+976 VPLTAD
-982 PELWERAV
+982 PALWERAV
-990 QLGKQVVWL
+990 QLGKNVVWL

-1026 PNPTVDMGKTMPEEK
+1026 PTPTVDMGRTMPEKK
-1041 PSFSPDPVDSLSEE
+1041 PSFSPDPVNSLSEE
-1055 ENNPVMGTVSF
+1055 LNNPVMGTVSF
-1066 GQARCENMEKRV
+1066 GQARCENVEKRV

-1100 EEVSSSP
+1100 VVRRSSS
-1107 LDEIVQREWPEAWS
+1107 LNDIVQREWPEAWS

>member
-1 MEILCGQK
+1 M
-9 HLSAQELWGKG
+9 
-20 KSIVTDFNSLIAE
+20 TDFNSLIAE
-33 FGNQVRENLRFG
+33 FGRQVRENLRVG
-45 EGEPEAQL
+45 DGEPEAQL
-53 TNPVATLLKGFGA
+53 TNPVATLLQDFGA
-66 LHSMEVQT
+66 LHSMKVVT

-86 LVSEGLVRPDYAIMV
+86 LISEGLVRPDYAIMV

-115 KNIDPDSFTKKSH
+115 KNIDPASFTKKSH
-128 EYKQWQRL
+128 EYRQWQRL

-155 GKPVPTGSEKNDNA
+155 GEPVLTSTGYDA
-169 VNVSAGSV
+169 VHMHGSFSGHGT
-177 IINKKRVLFPEKIT
+177 L
-191 WSAPANLATLFL
+191 SAPDALATFFL
-203 NFLRWVPAPITSA
+203 NFLRWVPAPIKSA
-216 DRLVET
+216 DQLVET

-233 MLLGLDA
+233 MLLGLA
-240 QEKTYKADQAKAK
+240 VQEKTYKADQAKAK
-253 KKGEEDLLIPSKLV
+253 KKGEEDFVIPPPLV
-267 GLRDDWR
+267 GLRKDWR
-274 DTLAPGTSNEE
+274 DTLAPSTSNEE

-295 FSLVVALSEGHNLSI
+295 FSLVVALSEGHELSL
-310 ESLSTMA
+310 ETFSTMA
-317 NRLRSQHGLLGN
+317 GRLRSQHGLLGN

-352 RVMGAASWEYISG
+352 RVVGAASWEYISG
-365 GKADVYLH
+365 GKSDVYLH
-373 LYEHFLSIYNPEQRK
+373 LYEHFLKVYNPEQRK

-401 QMVRLVDDALRTYM
+401 QMVRLVDDALRTYL

-489 KELGADV
+489 KELGADI

-501 NLYVADTLYDPYSRA
+501 NLYVADTLSDPYA
-516 KPMSGN
+516 KQKPVNGN

-554 KAQGMGGWVESG
+554 KAEGMGGWVESG
-566 HRYKKKDEKEKNSP
+566 FRSPEVASP
-580 ILDDFRAPSMG
+580 ILDDFRAPGMG
-591 GYERV
+591 RYEYV
-596 LKNLYIYFWRWA
+596 LKNLYVYFWRWA
-608 FWKVFEDSFRVI
+608 FWKVFEDSFRAL
-620 ESESDNSQHAGVV
+620 EGQSNSAQRAGVV
-633 CFITPSSYL
+633 CFITADGYL
-642 NGPGFAGMREYIRR
+642 HGPGFAGMREYIRS

-667 PEGYGPEKENAIFA
+667 PEGKRPPAKNAVFA
-681 IKTPV
+681 IETPV
-686 AISLFIREEN
+686 SIALFLREEN
-696 TDEERMADI
+696 TDEETPADI
-705 RYVALHGTFEEK
+705 RYVALHGTFAEK
-717 MQALANL
+717 MQALAA
-724 ELDGEEFMPVRSG
+724 LDLDSAEFEPVRSG
-737 WGNQFAPDSG
+737 WGDKFAPEAGGDWDSYPEIPDFYASFFPG
-747 KDWNSYLYM
+747 VKPN
-756 DDLYSVSSSGIDP
+756 
-769 SRKWVVAPSQRI
+769 KTWVYAPSESVLQ
-781 LEERWSELTE
+781 ERWAELIE
-791 GNDLK
+791 GTDLK
-796 IRANRFKE
+796 VRAERFKE
-804 TPTAGI
+804 TSSTGI
-810 AKGKTPLLGNDTF
+810 ALGKKPLPGKDTF
-823 QGSKESLN
+823 KGSLESLN
-831 DQIAREVIP
+831 DQIAREIIP
-840 TVPNIV
+840 DTPNIV
-846 PIGYR
+846 PVGYR

-861 ARLLDRPRP
+861 SRLLHRASPD
-870 KLWPYRIQN
+870 LWEHRVPE
-879 QIFIVEQYAR
+879 QIFIVEQHAR
-889 NPKNGP
+889 HPQAGP
-895 GLYFSSLIPD
+895 GLYFDALIPD
-905 KNAFKGSHGG
+905 MNAFNNRGG
-915 RCYPV
+915 RAHPAL
-920 FTTDGEPN
+920 TIGGAPN
-928 LRTSVAQLLCERFG
+928 LTESAAQMLRERFG
-942 NDAPG
+942 NNAPG
-947 NLVYYLAALTGHPE
+947 DLVYYLAALTGHPG
-961 YVRTFSKPLETSHMR
+961 YVRTFDEPLQQAGIR
-976 APLTAD
+976 VPLTAD

-1026 PNPTVDMGKTMPEEK
+1026 PTPTVDMGSAMPEKK
-1041 PSFSPDPVDSLSEE
+1041 PSFSPDPVNSLSEE
-1055 ENNPVMGTVSF
+1055 ENNPAMGTVSF
-1066 GQARCENMEKRV
+1066 GRARCENVEKRV

-1100 EEVSSSP
+1100 VVRRSSS
-1107 LDEIVQREWPEAWS
+1107 LNDIVQREWPEAWS

>member
-1 MEILCGQK
+1 
-9 HLSAQELWGKG
+9 
-20 KSIVTDFNSLIAE
+20 
-33 FGNQVRENLRFG
+33 
-45 EGEPEAQL
+45 
-53 TNPVATLLKGFGA
+53 
-66 LHSMEVQT
+66 
-74 VRETSLKTAGGG
+74 
-86 LVSEGLVRPDYAIMV
+86 MV

-115 KNIDPDSFTKKSH
+115 KNIDPASFTKKSH

-155 GKPVPTGSEKNDNA
+155 GEPVLTSTGYDA
-169 VNVSAGSV
+169 VHVHGSFSGHGT
-177 IINKKRVLFPEKIT
+177 L
-191 WSAPANLATLFL
+191 SAPDALATFFL

-216 DRLVET
+216 DQLVET

-233 MLLGLDA
+233 MLLGLAA
-240 QEKTYKADQAKAK
+240 QEKTYKAEQAKAK
-253 KKGEEDLLIPSKLV
+253 KKGEEDFVIPPPLV
-267 GLRDDWR
+267 GLRKDWR
-274 DTLAPGTSNEE
+274 DTLAPSTSNEE

-295 FSLVVALSEGHNLSI
+295 FSLVVALSEGHDLSL
-310 ESLSTMA
+310 ETFSTMA
-317 NRLRSQHGLLGN
+317 GRLRSQHGLLGN

-352 RVMGAASWEYISG
+352 RVMGAASWADISG
-365 GKADVYLH
+365 GKSDVYLH
-373 LYEHFLSIYNPEQRK
+373 LYEHFLKVYNPEQRK

-401 QMVRLVDDALRTYM
+401 QMVRLVDDALRTYL

-440 SVMHKVAKT
+440 SVMHQVAKT

-489 KELGADV
+489 KEMGGDV

-501 NLYVADTLYDPYSRA
+501 NLYVADTLSDPYA
-516 KPMSGN
+516 KQKPVNGN

-554 KAQGMGGWVESG
+554 KAEGMGGWVESG
-566 HRYKKKDEKEKNSP
+566 FRSPDVASP
-580 ILDDFRAPSMG
+580 ILDDFRAQGMG
-591 GYERV
+591 KYEYV
-596 LKNLYIYFWRWA
+596 LKNLYVYFWRWA
-608 FWKVFEDSFRVI
+608 FWKVFEDSFRALDGQPD
-620 ESESDNSQHAGVV
+620 STQRAGVV
-633 CFITPSSYL
+633 CFITADGYL

-656 SSSRGWIINVT
+656 SASRGWIINVT
-667 PEGYGPEKENAIFA
+667 PEGLRPPAKNAVFA
-681 IKTPV
+681 IETPV
-686 AISLFIREEN
+686 SIALFLREEK
-696 TDEERMADI
+696 TDEETPADI
-705 RYVALHGTFEEK
+705 RYVALHGTFTEK
-717 MQALANL
+717 MQDLAALD
-724 ELDGEEFMPVRSG
+724 LDSAEFEPARSG
-737 WGNQFAPDSG
+737 WGDKFAPEAGGDWDSYPELPDFYASCFPG
-747 KDWNSYLYM
+747 VKPN
-756 DDLYSVSSSGIDP
+756 
-769 SRKWVVAPSQRI
+769 KTWVYAPSESVLQ
-781 LEERWSELTE
+781 ERWAELIE
-791 GNDLK
+791 GNDLEV
-796 IRANRFKE
+796 RAERFKE
-804 TPTAGI
+804 TRDTKI
-810 AKGKTPLLGNDTF
+810 TEGKKPLPGSDTF
-823 QGSKESLN
+823 QGSLESLN
-831 DQIAREVIP
+831 DQIAREFIP
-840 TVPNIV
+840 DTPNIV
-846 PIGYR
+846 QIGYR

-861 ARLLDRPRP
+861 ARLADMPRP
-870 KLWPYRIQN
+870 KLWEHRVPG
-879 QIFIVEQYAR
+879 QIFIVEQHSR
-889 NPKNGP
+889 HPKAGP
-895 GLYFSSLIPD
+895 GLYISSLIPD
-905 KNAFKGSHGG
+905 MNSFKGSEGG
-915 RCYPV
+915 RTHP
-920 FTTDGEPN
+920 TLTIGGTPN
-928 LRTSVAQLLCERFG
+928 LTESAAQMLRERFG
-942 NDAPG
+942 DNAPG
-947 NLVYYLAALTGHPE
+947 DLVYYLAALTGHPG
-961 YVRTFSKPLETSHMR
+961 YVRTFDEPLQQAGIR
-976 APLTAD
+976 VPLTAD

-1018 PEGADYTL
+1018 PKDADYTL
-1026 PNPTVDMGKTMPEEK
+1026 PNPTVDMGKTMPEKK
-1041 PSFSPDPVDSLSEE
+1041 PSFSPDPVTGSLSEE
-1055 ENNPVMGTVSF
+1055 QNIPVTGTVSF
-1066 GQARCENMEKRV
+1066 GRARCENVEKRV

-1100 EEVSSSP
+1100 IVRQSSP

>member
-1 MEILCGQK
+1 M
-9 HLSAQELWGKG
+9 
-20 KSIVTDFNSLIAE
+20 TDFNSLIAE
-33 FGNQVRENLRFG
+33 FGRQVRENLRVG

-53 TNPVATLLKGFGA
+53 TNPVATLLQDFGA
-66 LHSMEVQT
+66 LHSMKVVT

-86 LVSEGLVRPDYAIMV
+86 LVSEGLVRPDYAITV

-115 KNIDPDSFTKKSH
+115 KNIDPASFTKKSH
-128 EYKQWQRL
+128 EYRQWQRL

-155 GKPVPTGSEKNDNA
+155 GEPVLTNTGYDA
-169 VNVSAGSV
+169 VHMHGSFSGHGT
-177 IINKKRVLFPEKIT
+177 L
-191 WSAPANLATLFL
+191 SAPDALATFFL
-203 NFLRWVPAPITSA
+203 NFLRWVPAPIKSA
-216 DRLVET
+216 DQLVET

-233 MLLGLDA
+233 MLLGLA
-240 QEKTYKADQAKAK
+240 VQEKTYKADQAKAK
-253 KKGEEDLLIPSKLV
+253 KKGEEDFVIPPPLV
-267 GLRDDWR
+267 GLRKDWR
-274 DTLAPGTSNEE
+274 DTLAPSTSNEE

-295 FSLVVALSEGHNLSI
+295 FSLVVALSEGHNLSL
-310 ESLSTMA
+310 ETFSTMA
-317 NRLRSQHGLLGN
+317 GRLRSQHGLLGN

-352 RVMGAASWEYISG
+352 RVMGAASWDDISG
-365 GKADVYLH
+365 GKSDVYLH
-373 LYEHFLSIYNPEQRK
+373 LYEHFLKVYNPEQRK

-401 QMVRLVDDALRTYM
+401 QMVRLVDDALRTYL

-489 KELGADV
+489 KELGADI

-501 NLYVADTLYDPYSRA
+501 NLYVADTLSDPYA
-516 KPMSGN
+516 KQKPVNGN

-554 KAQGMGGWVESG
+554 KAEGMGGWVESG
-566 HRYKKKDEKEKNSP
+566 FRSADVASP
-580 ILDDFRAPSMG
+580 ILDDFRAQGMG
-591 GYERV
+591 KYEYV
-596 LKNLYIYFWRWA
+596 LKNLYVYFWRWA
-608 FWKVFEDSFRVI
+608 FWKVFEDSFRAL
-620 ESESDNSQHAGVV
+620 DGQHDRAQHAGVV
-633 CFITPSSYL
+633 CFITADGYL

-667 PEGYGPEKENAIFA
+667 PEGKRPPAKNAVFA
-681 IKTPV
+681 IETPV
-686 AISLFIREEN
+686 SIALFLREEN
-696 TDEERMADI
+696 TDEETPADI
-705 RYVALHGTFEEK
+705 RYVALHGTFAEK
-717 MQALANL
+717 MQALAALDL
-724 ELDGEEFMPVRSG
+724 EGAGFEPVRSG
-737 WGNQFAPDSG
+737 WGDKFAPEADGDWDSYPELPDFYASCFPG
-747 KDWNSYLYM
+747 VKPN
-756 DDLYSVSSSGIDP
+756 
-769 SRKWVVAPSQRI
+769 KTWVYAPSESVLQ
-781 LEERWSELTE
+781 ERWAELIE
-791 GNDLK
+791 GNDLEV
-796 IRANRFKE
+796 RAERFKE
-804 TPTAGI
+804 TGSTSISAG
-810 AKGKTPLLGNDTF
+810 KKPLPGKDTF
-823 QGSKESLN
+823 QGSRESLN
-831 DQIAREVIP
+831 DQIARELIP
-840 TVPNIV
+840 DAPNIV
-846 PIGYR
+846 PVGYR

-861 ARLLDRPRP
+861 SRLLERARPE
-870 KLWPYRIQN
+870 LWEHRVPG
-879 QIFIVEQYAR
+879 QIFIVEQHAHY
-889 NPKNGP
+889 PKAGP
-895 GLYFSSLIPD
+895 GLYFSTLIPD
-905 KNAFKGSHGG
+905 MHAFNNRGG
-915 RCYPV
+915 RAHPAL
-920 FTTDGEPN
+920 TIGGAPN
-928 LRTSVAQLLCERFG
+928 LTESAAQMLRERFG
-942 NDAPG
+942 ENAPG
-947 NLVYYLAALTGHPE
+947 DLVYYLAALTGHPG
-961 YVRTFSKPLETSHMR
+961 YVRTFDEPLQQAGIR
-976 APLTAD
+976 VPLTAD

-999 HTYGE
+999 HTCGE
-1004 RGEPLPGMKYLHQL
+1004 RGEPLPDMKYLHQI
-1018 PEGADYTL
+1018 PEGADYVL
-1026 PNPTVDMGKTMPEEK
+1026 PTPTVDMGKTMPEKK
-1041 PSFSPDPVDSLSEE
+1041 PSFSPDPVNSLSKEQDS
-1055 ENNPVMGTVSF
+1055 PVTGTVSF
-1066 GQARCENMEKRV
+1066 GRSRCENVEKPV

-1100 EEVSSSP
+1100 GVRSSSP
-1107 LDEIVQREWPEAWS
+1107 LDYIVQREWPDAWS

>member
-1 MEILCGQK
+1 M
-9 HLSAQELWGKG
+9 
-20 KSIVTDFNSLIAE
+20 TDFNSLIAE
-33 FGNQVRENLRFG
+33 FGRQVRENLRVG

-53 TNPVATLLKGFGA
+53 TNPVATLLQDFGA
-66 LHSMEVQT
+66 LHSMKVVT

-115 KNIDPDSFTKKSH
+115 KNIDPASFTKKSH

-155 GKPVPTGSEKNDNA
+155 GEPVLTSTGYDA
-169 VNVSAGSV
+169 VHMHGSFSG
-177 IINKKRVLFPEKIT
+177 RGTL
-191 WSAPANLATLFL
+191 SAPDALATFFL
-203 NFLRWVPAPITSA
+203 NFLRWVPAPIKSA
-216 DRLVET
+216 GQLVET

-233 MLLGLDA
+233 MLLGLAA

-253 KKGEEDLLIPSKLV
+253 KKGEEDFVIPPPLV
-267 GLRDDWR
+267 GLRKDWR
-274 DTLAPGTSNEE
+274 DTLAPSTSNEE

-295 FSLVVALSEGHNLSI
+295 FSLVVALSEGHDLSL
-310 ESLSTMA
+310 ETFSTMA
-317 NRLRSQHGLLGN
+317 SRLRSQHGLLGN

-352 RVMGAASWEYISG
+352 RVMGAASWADISG
-365 GKADVYLH
+365 GKSDVYLH
-373 LYEHFLSIYNPEQRK
+373 LYEHFLKVYNPAQRK

-393 YTPVEVVD
+393 YTPVEVVN
-401 QMVRLVDDALRTYM
+401 QMVRLVDDALRTYL

-440 SVMHKVAKT
+440 SVMHKVASA
-449 ESLAPAARTR
+449 ESLSPAARTR

-489 KELGADV
+489 KELGADI

-501 NLYVADTLYDPYSRA
+501 NLYVADTLSDPYA
-516 KPMSGN
+516 KQKPVNGN

-546 IGNPPYKD
+546 IGNPPYKV
-554 KAQGMGGWVESG
+554 KAEKMGGWVNSG
-566 HRYKKKDEKEKNSP
+566 PRSKDDSSSIME
-580 ILDDFRAPSMG
+580 DFHAPGMG
-591 GYERV
+591 GYEYV
-596 LKNLYIYFWRWA
+596 LKNLYVYFWRWA
-608 FWKVFEDSFRVI
+608 FWKVFEDSFRAF
-620 ESESDNSQHAGVV
+620 ESQSDSSKRAGVV
-633 CFITPSSYL
+633 CFITASGYL
-642 NGPGFAGMREYIRR
+642 KGPGFAGMREYIRR

-667 PEGYGPEKENAIFA
+667 PEGMQPPAKNAIFA
-681 IKTPV
+681 IETPV
-686 AISLFIREEN
+686 SIAMFLREED
-696 TDEERMADI
+696 TDEETPADI
-705 RYVALHGTFEEK
+705 RYVALHGTFAEK
-717 MQALANL
+717 MHALAT
-724 ELDGEEFMPVRSG
+724 LDLGSSEFEPVRSG
-737 WGNQFAPDSG
+737 WGDKFAPEADDDWDS
-747 KDWNSYLYM
+747 YPELP
-756 DDLYSVSSSGIDP
+756 DLYASCFPGVKP
-769 SRKWVVAPSQRI
+769 NRTWVYAPSESVLQ
-781 LEERWSELTE
+781 ERWAELIE
-791 GNDLK
+791 GNDLEV
-796 IRANRFKE
+796 RAERFKE
-804 TPTAGI
+804 TRD
-810 AKGKTPLLGNDTF
+810 AKTTKAKKPLPGTDTF
-823 QGSKESLN
+823 QGSRESLN

-840 TVPNIV
+840 DAPNIV
-846 PIGYR
+846 PVGYR
-851 SFDRQYILAD
+851 AFDRQYVFADSRLAD
-861 ARLLDRPRP
+861 TPRP
-870 KLWPYRIQN
+870 ALWGYRTAK
-879 QIFIVEQYAR
+879 QIFIAELHNEYVGM
-889 NPKNGP
+889 GP
-895 GLYFSSLIPD
+895 GLYFHYLIPD
-905 KNAFKGSHGG
+905 MHGFKGSQGG
-915 RCYPV
+915 RVHP
-920 FTTDGEPN
+920 TLTEAGAPN
-928 LRTSVAQLLCERFG
+928 LTEAAAQILSERFG
-942 NDAPG
+942 ANAPG
-947 NLVYYLAALTGHPE
+947 DLVYYLAALTGHPG
-961 YVRTFSKPLETSHMR
+961 YVHTFDKPLQHAGIR
-976 APLTAD
+976 VPLTAD

-1004 RGEPLPGMKYLHQL
+1004 RGEPLPGMERLHQL

-1026 PNPTVDMGKTMPEEK
+1026 PYSIQDMGKTMPEKK
-1041 PSFSPDPVDSLSEE
+1041 PSFSPDPVNGLSEE

-1066 GQARCENMEKRV
+1066 GEARCENVEKRV
-1078 FDYTIGG
+1078 FDYTVGG
-1085 NQVLGLWAKYRLKKP
+1085 NRVLGMWAKYRLKDP
-1100 EEVSSSP
+1100 ETKWSSS
-1107 LDEIVQREWPEAWS
+1107 LNDIVQREWPLAWS

-1142 KLLDEVLAG
+1142 KLLEEVLAG

>member
-1 MEILCGQK
+1 M
-9 HLSAQELWGKG
+9 
-20 KSIVTDFNSLIAE
+20 TDFNSLIAE
-33 FGNQVRENLRFG
+33 FGRQVRENLRVG

-53 TNPVATLLKGFGA
+53 TNPVATLLQDFGA
-66 LHSMEVQT
+66 LHSMKVVT

-86 LVSEGLVRPDYAIMV
+86 LVSEGLVRPDYAITV

-115 KNIDPDSFTKKSH
+115 KNIDPASFTKKSH

-155 GKPVPTGSEKNDNA
+155 GEPVLTSTGYDA
-169 VNVSAGSV
+169 VHMHGSFSGHGT
-177 IINKKRVLFPEKIT
+177 L
-191 WSAPANLATLFL
+191 SAPDALATVFL
-203 NFLRWVPAPITSA
+203 NFLRWVPAPIKSA
-216 DRLVET
+216 DQLVET

-233 MLLGLDA
+233 MLLGLA
-240 QEKTYKADQAKAK
+240 VQEKTYKAEQAKAK
-253 KKGEEDLLIPSKLV
+253 KKGEEDFVIPPPLV
-267 GLRDDWR
+267 GLRKDWR
-274 DTLAPGTSNEE
+274 DTLAPSTSNEE

-295 FSLVVALSEGHNLSI
+295 FSLVVALSEGHDLSL
-310 ESLSTMA
+310 ETFSTMA
-317 NRLRSQHGLLGN
+317 GRLRSQHGLLGN

-352 RVMGAASWEYISG
+352 RVMGAASWADISG
-365 GKADVYLH
+365 GKSDVYLH
-373 LYEHFLSIYNPEQRK
+373 LYEHFLKVYNPEQRK

-401 QMVRLVDDALRTYM
+401 QMVRLVDDALRTYLS
-415 GKEHGLASEG
+415 KEHGLASEG

-440 SVMHKVAKT
+440 SVMHQVAKT

-489 KELGADV
+489 KELGADI

-501 NLYVADTLYDPYSRA
+501 NLYVADTLSDPYA
-516 KPMSGN
+516 KQRPVNGN

-554 KAQGMGGWVESG
+554 KAEGMGGWVESG
-566 HRYKKKDEKEKNSP
+566 FRSADVASP
-580 ILDDFRAPSMG
+580 ILDDFRAQGMG
-591 GYERV
+591 KYEYV
-596 LKNLYIYFWRWA
+596 LKNLYVYFWRWA
-608 FWKVFEDSFRVI
+608 FWKVFEDSFRAL
-620 ESESDNSQHAGVV
+620 EGQSDSAQHAGVV
-633 CFITPSSYL
+633 CFITADGYL

-667 PEGYGPEKENAIFA
+667 PEGKRPPAKNAVFA
-681 IKTPV
+681 IETPV
-686 AISLFIREEN
+686 SIALFLREEN
-696 TDEERMADI
+696 TDEETPADI
-705 RYVALHGTFEEK
+705 RYVALHGTFAEK
-717 MQALANL
+717 MQALAALDL
-724 ELDGEEFMPVRSG
+724 EGAGFEPVRSG
-737 WGNQFAPDSG
+737 WGDKFAPEADGDWDSYPELPDFYASCFPG
-747 KDWNSYLYM
+747 VKPN
-756 DDLYSVSSSGIDP
+756 
-769 SRKWVVAPSQRI
+769 KTWVYAPSESVLQ
-781 LEERWSELTE
+781 ERWAELIE
-791 GNDLK
+791 GNDLEV
-796 IRANRFKE
+796 RAERFKE
-804 TPTAGI
+804 TGSTSISAG
-810 AKGKTPLLGNDTF
+810 KKPLPGKDTF
-823 QGSKESLN
+823 QGSRESLN
-831 DQIAREVIP
+831 DQIARELIP
-840 TVPNIV
+840 DAPNIV
-846 PIGYR
+846 PVGYR

-861 ARLLDRPRP
+861 SRLLERARPE
-870 KLWPYRIQN
+870 LWEHRVPG
-879 QIFIVEQYAR
+879 QIFIVEQHAHY
-889 NPKNGP
+889 PKAGP
-895 GLYFSSLIPD
+895 GLYFSTLIPD
-905 KNAFKGSHGG
+905 MHAFNNRGG
-915 RCYPV
+915 RAHPAL
-920 FTTDGEPN
+920 TIGGAPN
-928 LRTSVAQLLCERFG
+928 LTESAAQMLRERFG
-942 NDAPG
+942 ENAPG
-947 NLVYYLAALTGHPE
+947 DLVYYLAALTGHPG
-961 YVRTFSKPLETSHMR
+961 YVRTFDEPLQQAGIR
-976 APLTAD
+976 VPLTAD

-999 HTYGE
+999 HTCGE
-1004 RGEPLPGMKYLHQL
+1004 RGEPLPDMKYLHQI
-1018 PEGADYTL
+1018 PEGADYVL
-1026 PNPTVDMGKTMPEEK
+1026 PTPTVDMGKTMPEKK
-1041 PSFSPDPVDSLSEE
+1041 PSFSPDPVNSLSKEQDS
-1055 ENNPVMGTVSF
+1055 PVTGTVSF
-1066 GQARCENMEKRV
+1066 GRSRCENVEKPV

-1100 EEVSSSP
+1100 GVRSSSP
-1107 LDEIVQREWPEAWS
+1107 LDYIVQREWPPAWS

>member
-1 MEILCGQK
+1 M
-9 HLSAQELWGKG
+9 
-20 KSIVTDFNSLIAE
+20 
-33 FGNQVRENLRFG
+33 
-45 EGEPEAQL
+45 
-53 TNPVATLLKGFGA
+53 
-66 LHSMEVQT
+66 
-74 VRETSLKTAGGG
+74 
-86 LVSEGLVRPDYAIMV
+86 RPDYAIMV

-115 KNIDPDSFTKKSH
+115 KNIDPASFTKKSH

-155 GKPVPTGSEKNDNA
+155 GEPVLTSTGYDA
-169 VNVSAGSV
+169 VHMHGSFSGHGT
-177 IINKKRVLFPEKIT
+177 L
-191 WSAPANLATLFL
+191 SAPDALATFFL
-203 NFLRWVPAPITSA
+203 NFLRWVPAPIKSA
-216 DRLVET
+216 DQLVET

-233 MLLGLDA
+233 MLLGLA
-240 QEKTYKADQAKAK
+240 VQEKTYKADQAKAK
-253 KKGEEDLLIPSKLV
+253 KKGEEDFVIPPPLV
-267 GLRDDWR
+267 GLRKDWR
-274 DTLAPGTSNEE
+274 DTLAPSTSNEE

-295 FSLVVALSEGHNLSI
+295 FSLVVALSEGHDLSL
-310 ESLSTMA
+310 ETFSTMA
-317 NRLRSQHGLLGN
+317 GRLRSQHGLLGN

-341 SSLYNALAVIV
+341 SSLYNALAVII
-352 RVMGAASWEYISG
+352 RVMDAASWADISG
-365 GKADVYLH
+365 GKSDVYLH
-373 LYEHFLSIYNPEQRK
+373 LYEHFLKVYNPEQRK

-401 QMVRLVDDALRTYM
+401 QMVRLVDDALRTYL

-489 KELGADV
+489 KELGAEVAEV

-501 NLYVADTLYDPYSRA
+501 NLYVTDTLGDPYA
-516 KPMSGN
+516 KQKPLNGH

-554 KAQGMGGWVESG
+554 KAEGMGGWVESG
-566 HRYKKKDEKEKNSP
+566 FRSPDVASP
-580 ILDDFRAPSMG
+580 ILDDFRAQGMG
-591 GYERV
+591 KYEYV
-596 LKNLYIYFWRWA
+596 LKNLYVYFWRWA
-608 FWKVFEDSFRVI
+608 FWKVFEDSFHAL
-620 ESESDNSQHAGVV
+620 EGQPDSAQHAGVV
-633 CFITPSSYL
+633 CFITADGYL
-642 NGPGFAGMREYIRR
+642 HGPGFAGMREYIRR

-667 PEGYGPEKENAIFA
+667 PEGLRPPAKNAVFA
-681 IKTPV
+681 IETPV
-686 AISLFIREEN
+686 SIALFLREEN
-696 TDEERMADI
+696 TDEETPADI
-705 RYVALHGTFEEK
+705 RYIALHGTFAEK
-717 MQALANL
+717 IEALAALNL
-724 ELDGEEFMPVRSG
+724 DSAEFEPVRSG
-737 WGNQFAPDSG
+737 WGDKFAPEAGGDWDSYPELPDFYASCFPG
-747 KDWNSYLYM
+747 VKPN
-756 DDLYSVSSSGIDP
+756 
-769 SRKWVVAPSQRI
+769 KTWVYAPSESVLQ
-781 LEERWSELTE
+781 ERWAELIE
-791 GNDLK
+791 GNNLEV
-796 IRANRFKE
+796 RAERFKE
-804 TPTAGI
+804 TRDTKI
-810 AKGKTPLLGNDTF
+810 TEGKKPLPGKDTF
-823 QGSKESLN
+823 QGSLESLN
-831 DQIAREVIP
+831 DQIAREFIP
-840 TVPNIV
+840 DTPNIV
-846 PIGYR
+846 PVGYR

-861 ARLLDRPRP
+861 ARLADMPRP
-870 KLWPYRIQN
+870 KLWEHRVPE
-879 QIFIVEQYAR
+879 QIFIVEQHSR
-889 NPKNGP
+889 HPKAGP
-895 GLYFSSLIPD
+895 GLYISSLIPD
-905 KNAFKGSHGG
+905 MNSFKGSEGG
-915 RCYPV
+915 RTHP
-920 FTTDGEPN
+920 TLTIGGIPN
-928 LRTSVAQLLCERFG
+928 LTESAAQMLRERFG
-942 NDAPG
+942 ADAPG
-947 NLVYYLAALTGHPE
+947 DLVYYLAALTGHPG
-961 YVRTFSKPLETSHMR
+961 YVRTFDEPLQQAGIR
-976 APLTAD
+976 VPLTAD
-982 PELWERAV
+982 PALWERAV

-1026 PNPTVDMGKTMPEEK
+1026 PNPTVDMGRTMPEKK
-1041 PSFSPDPVDSLSEE
+1041 PSFSPDPVDSLSKE
-1055 ENNPVMGTVSF
+1055 ENNPIMGTVSF
-1066 GQARCENMEKRV
+1066 GRARCENVEKRV
-1078 FDYTIGG
+1078 FDYTVGG

-1100 EEVSSSP
+1100 IVRQSSP
-1107 LDEIVQREWPEAWS
+1107 LDEIVQREWPETWS

>member
-1 MEILCGQK
+1 
-9 HLSAQELWGKG
+9 
-20 KSIVTDFNSLIAE
+20 
-33 FGNQVRENLRFG
+33 
-45 EGEPEAQL
+45 
-53 TNPVATLLKGFGA
+53 
-66 LHSMEVQT
+66 
-74 VRETSLKTAGGG
+74 
-86 LVSEGLVRPDYAIMV
+86 MV

-115 KNIDPDSFTKKSH
+115 KNIDPASFTKKSH

-155 GKPVPTGSEKNDNA
+155 GEPVLTSTGYDA
-169 VNVSAGSV
+169 VHMHGSFSGHGT
-177 IINKKRVLFPEKIT
+177 L
-191 WSAPANLATLFL
+191 SAPDALATFFL

-216 DRLVET
+216 DQLVET

-233 MLLGLDA
+233 MLLGLAA
-240 QEKTYKADQAKAK
+240 QEKTYKAEQAKAK
-253 KKGEEDLLIPSKLV
+253 KKGEEDSVFPPPLV
-267 GLRDDWR
+267 GLRKDWR
-274 DTLAPGTSNEE
+274 DTLAPSTSNEE

-295 FSLVVALSEGHNLSI
+295 FSLVVALSENLDL
-310 ESLSTMA
+310 SLETFSTMA
-317 NRLRSQHGLLGN
+317 GRLRSQHGLLGN
-329 ALGLLTEHLDEK
+329 ALGLLTEHLDEE

-352 RVMGAASWEYISG
+352 RVMGAASWADISG
-365 GKADVYLH
+365 GKSDVYLH
-373 LYEHFLSIYNPEQRK
+373 LYEHFLKVYNPEQRK

-401 QMVRLVDDALRTYM
+401 QMVRLVDDALRTYL

-440 SVMHKVAKT
+440 SVMHQVAKT

-489 KELGADV
+489 KEMGGDV

-501 NLYVADTLYDPYSRA
+501 NLYVADTLSDPYA
-516 KPMSGN
+516 KQKPVNGN

-554 KAQGMGGWVESG
+554 KAEGMGGWVESG
-566 HRYKKKDEKEKNSP
+566 FRSPDVASP
-580 ILDDFRAPSMG
+580 ILDDFRAPGMG
-591 GYERV
+591 KYEYV
-596 LKNLYIYFWRWA
+596 LKNLYVYFWRWA
-608 FWKVFEDSFRVI
+608 FWKVFEDSFRAL
-620 ESESDNSQHAGVV
+620 EGQPDSAQRAGVV
-633 CFITPSSYL
+633 CFITADGYL
-642 NGPGFAGMREYIRR
+642 HGPGFAGMREYIRR

-667 PEGYGPEKENAIFA
+667 PEGKRPPAKNAVFA
-681 IKTPV
+681 IETPV
-686 AISLFIREEN
+686 SIALFLREEN
-696 TDEERMADI
+696 TDEETPADI
-705 RYVALHGTFEEK
+705 RYVALHGTFAEK
-717 MQALANL
+717 MQALATL
-724 ELDGEEFMPVRSG
+724 DLDGAEFEPARSG
-737 WGNQFAPDSG
+737 WGDKFAPEAGGDWDSYPELPDFYASCFPG
-747 KDWNSYLYM
+747 VKPN
-756 DDLYSVSSSGIDP
+756 
-769 SRKWVVAPSQRI
+769 KTWVYAPSESVLQ
-781 LEERWSELTE
+781 ERWAELIE
-791 GNDLK
+791 GNDLEV
-796 IRANRFKE
+796 RAERFKE
-804 TPTAGI
+804 TRDTKI
-810 AKGKTPLLGNDTF
+810 TEGKKPLPGKDTF
-823 QGSKESLN
+823 QGSLESLN
-831 DQIAREVIP
+831 DQIAREFIP
-840 TVPNIV
+840 DTPNIV
-846 PIGYR
+846 QVGYR

-861 ARLLDRPRP
+861 ARLADMPRP
-870 KLWPYRIQN
+870 KLWEHRVPG
-879 QIFIVEQYAR
+879 QIFIVEQHSR
-889 NPKNGP
+889 HPKAGP
-895 GLYFSSLIPD
+895 GLYISSLIPD
-905 KNAFKGSHGG
+905 MNSFKGSEGG
-915 RCYPV
+915 RTHP
-920 FTTDGEPN
+920 TLTIGGTPN
-928 LRTSVAQLLCERFG
+928 LTESAAQMLRERFG
-942 NDAPG
+942 DNAPG
-947 NLVYYLAALTGHPE
+947 DLVYYLAALTGHPG
-961 YVRTFSKPLETSHMR
+961 YVRTFDEPLQQAGIR
-976 APLTAD
+976 VPLTAD

-990 QLGKQVVWL
+990 QLGRQVVWL

-1018 PEGADYTL
+1018 PKDADYTL
-1026 PNPTVDMGKTMPEEK
+1026 PTPTVDMGKTMPEKK
-1041 PSFSPDPVDSLSEE
+1041 PSFSPDPVNSLSEE

-1066 GQARCENMEKRV
+1066 GQARCENVEKRV

-1100 EEVSSSP
+1100 IVRQSSP
-1107 LDEIVQREWPEAWS
+1107 LDEIVQREWPDAWS

>member
-1 MEILCGQK
+1 
-9 HLSAQELWGKG
+9 
-20 KSIVTDFNSLIAE
+20 
-33 FGNQVRENLRFG
+33 
-45 EGEPEAQL
+45 
-53 TNPVATLLKGFGA
+53 
-66 LHSMEVQT
+66 
-74 VRETSLKTAGGG
+74 
-86 LVSEGLVRPDYAIMV
+86 MV

-115 KNIDPDSFTKKSH
+115 KNIDPASFTKKSH

-516 KPMSGN
+516 KPVSGN

-1018 PEGADYTL
+1018 PKDADYTL
-1026 PNPTVDMGKTMPEEK
+1026 PTPTVDMGRTMPEKK
-1041 PSFSPDPVDSLSEE
+1041 PSFSPDPVNGSLSEE
-1055 ENNPVMGTVSF
+1055 QDIPVTGTVSF
-1066 GQARCENMEKRV
+1066 GQARCENVEKRV
-1078 FDYTIGG
+1078 FDYTVGG

-1100 EEVSSSP
+1100 VVRRSSS
-1107 LDEIVQREWPEAWS
+1107 LNDIVLREWPEAWS

>member
-1 MEILCGQK
+1 M
-9 HLSAQELWGKG
+9 
-20 KSIVTDFNSLIAE
+20 TDFNSLIAE
-33 FGNQVRENLRFG
+33 FGRQVRENLRVG

-53 TNPVATLLKGFGA
+53 TNPVATLLQDFGA
-66 LHSMEVQT
+66 LHSMKVVT
-74 VRETSLKTAGGG
+74 VRETSLKTAGGGG

-115 KNIDPDSFTKKSH
+115 KNIDPASFTKKSH

-155 GKPVPTGSEKNDNA
+155 GEPVLTSTGYDA
-169 VNVSAGSV
+169 VHMHGSFSGHGA
-177 IINKKRVLFPEKIT
+177 L
-191 WSAPANLATLFL
+191 SAPDALAAFFL
-203 NFLRWVPAPITSA
+203 NFLRWAPSPITSA
-216 DRLVET
+216 NQLVET

-233 MLLGLDA
+233 ALRGLSDQKKLYEKE
-240 QEKTYKADQAKAK
+240 QEEAKS
-253 KKGEEDLLIPSKLV
+253 KGEEDEVLPPPLV
-267 GLRDDWR
+267 GLRNDWR
-274 DTLAPGTSNEE
+274 DTLAPNTSDEE

-401 QMVRLVDDALRTYM
+401 QMVRLVDDALRTYL

-489 KELGADV
+489 RELGAEV

-501 NLYVADTLYDPYSRA
+501 NLYVADTLHDPYSRA
-516 KPMSGN
+516 KPVSGN

-554 KAQGMGGWVESG
+554 KAKGMGGWVESG
-566 HRYKKKDEKEKNSP
+566 HRYKKKDKKEKNSP
-580 ILDDFRAPSMG
+580 ILDDFRAPNKG
-591 GYERV
+591 RYERA
-596 LKNLYIYFWRWA
+596 LRNLYIYFWRWA
-608 FWKVFEDSFRVI
+608 FWKVFEDSFRVT

-667 PEGYGPEKENAIFA
+667 PEGYAPEKDNAIFA

-696 TDEERMADI
+696 TDEETPADI
-705 RYVALHGTFEEK
+705 RYVALHGTFADK

-724 ELDGEEFMPVRSG
+724 ELDGEEFQPVRSG
-737 WGNQFAPDSG
+737 SGNEFAPDSG

-756 DDLYSVSSSGIDP
+756 DDLYSVGSSGIDP
-769 SRKWVVAPSQRI
+769 SRKWVVAPSQQV

-804 TPTAGI
+804 TSTAGI
-810 AKGKTPLLGNDTF
+810 AKSKTPLVGDDTF

-831 DQIAREVIP
+831 DQITREVIP

-861 ARLLDRPRP
+861 ARLIDRPRP
-870 KLWPYRIQN
+870 KLWAYRIRN
-879 QIFIVEQYAR
+879 QIFVVELYVR

-905 KNAFKGSHGG
+905 KNAFKGIEGG

-920 FTTDGEPN
+920 LTTDGEPN
-928 LRTSVAQLLCERFG
+928 LRTSVAQLLRECFG
-942 NDAPG
+942 DDAPG

-961 YVRTFSKPLETSHMR
+961 YVRVFSKSLETSRMR
-976 APLTAD
+976 VPLTAD
-982 PELWERAV
+982 PALWERAV

-1004 RGEPLPGMKYLHQL
+1004 RGEPLPGMERLHQL
-1018 PEGADYTL
+1018 PDGADYTL
-1026 PNPTVDMGKTMPEEK
+1026 PVPTVDMGRNMPTEQ
-1041 PSFSPDPVDSLSEE
+1041 PSFLPNSVTDDLAEKQSTPA
-1055 ENNPVMGTVSF
+1055 MGTVSF
-1066 GQARCENMEKRV
+1066 GQARCENVEKRV

-1085 NQVLGLWAKYRLKKP
+1085 KQVLNLWSKYRIKVPKGTQN
-1100 EEVSSSP
+1100 SP
-1107 LDEIVQREWPEAWS
+1107 LDDIVQQEWPPAWS

-1151 EQIFRE
+1151 EQISRE

>member
-1 MEILCGQK
+1 M
-9 HLSAQELWGKG
+9 
-20 KSIVTDFNSLIAE
+20 TDFNSLIAE
-33 FGNQVRENLRFG
+33 FGRQVRENLRVG
-45 EGEPEAQL
+45 DGEPEAQL
-53 TNPVATLLKGFGA
+53 TNPVATLLQDFGA
-66 LHSMEVQT
+66 LHSMKVVT

-115 KNIDPDSFTKKSH
+115 KNIDPASFTKKSH

-155 GKPVPTGSEKNDNA
+155 GEPVLTSTGYEA
-169 VNVSAGSV
+169 VHMHGSFSGHGT
-177 IINKKRVLFPEKIT
+177 L
-191 WSAPANLATLFL
+191 SAPDALATFFL

-216 DRLVET
+216 DQLVET

-233 MLLGLDA
+233 MLLGLSA
-240 QEKTYKADQAKAK
+240 QEKTYKAEQAKAK
-253 KKGEEDLLIPSKLV
+253 KKGEEDFVIPPPLV
-267 GLRDDWR
+267 GLRKDWR
-274 DTLAPGTSNEE
+274 DTLAPSTSNEE

-295 FSLVVALSEGHNLSI
+295 FSLVVALSEGHDLSL
-310 ESLSTMA
+310 ETFSTMA
-317 NRLRSQHGLLGN
+317 GRLRSQHGLLGN
-329 ALGLLTEHLDEK
+329 ALGLLTEHLDEE

-352 RVMGAASWEYISG
+352 RVMGAASWADISG
-365 GKADVYLH
+365 GKSDVYLH
-373 LYEHFLSIYNPEQRK
+373 LYEHFLKVYNPEQRK

-401 QMVRLVDDALRTYM
+401 QMVRLVDDALRTYL

-440 SVMHKVAKT
+440 SVMHQVAKT

-489 KELGADV
+489 KEMGGDV

-501 NLYVADTLYDPYSRA
+501 NLYVADTLSDPYA
-516 KPMSGN
+516 KQKPVNGN

-554 KAQGMGGWVESG
+554 KAEGMGGWVESG
-566 HRYKKKDEKEKNSP
+566 FRSPDVASP
-580 ILDDFRAPSMG
+580 ILDDFRAPGMG
-591 GYERV
+591 KYEYV
-596 LKNLYIYFWRWA
+596 LKNLYVYFWRWA
-608 FWKVFEDSFRVI
+608 FWKVFEDSFRAL
-620 ESESDNSQHAGVV
+620 EGQSDSAQRAGVV
-633 CFITPSSYL
+633 CFITADGYL
-642 NGPGFAGMREYIRR
+642 HGPGFAGMREYIRR

-667 PEGYGPEKENAIFA
+667 PEGKRPPAKNAVFA
-681 IKTPV
+681 IETPV
-686 AISLFIREEN
+686 SIALFLREEN
-696 TDEERMADI
+696 TDEETPADI
-705 RYVALHGTFEEK
+705 RYVALHGTFAEK
-717 MQALANL
+717 MQALATL
-724 ELDGEEFMPVRSG
+724 DLDGAGFEPVRSG
-737 WGNQFAPDSG
+737 WGDKFAPEAGGDWDSYPALP
-747 KDWNSYLYM
+747 DFYASYFPG
-756 DDLYSVSSSGIDP
+756 VKP
-769 SRKWVVAPSQRI
+769 NKTWVYAPSESVLQ
-781 LEERWSELTE
+781 ERWAELIE
-791 GNDLK
+791 GNDLEV
-796 IRANRFKE
+796 RAERFKE
-804 TPTAGI
+804 TSSTGI
-810 AKGKTPLLGNDTF
+810 AVGKKPLPGNDTF
-823 QGSKESLN
+823 QGSLESLN
-831 DQIAREVIP
+831 DQITREIIP
-840 TVPNIV
+840 DAPNIV
-846 PIGYR
+846 PVGYR

-861 ARLLDRPRP
+861 SRLLHRASPD
-870 KLWPYRIQN
+870 LWEHRVPG
-879 QIFIVEQYAR
+879 QIFIVEQHAHY
-889 NPKNGP
+889 PKAGP
-895 GLYFSSLIPD
+895 GLYFSALIPD
-905 KNAFKGSHGG
+905 MHAFNNRGG
-915 RCYPV
+915 RAHPAL
-920 FTTDGEPN
+920 TIGGTPN
-928 LRTSVAQLLCERFG
+928 LTESASQMLRERFG
-942 NDAPG
+942 DNAPG
-947 NLVYYLAALTGHPE
+947 DLVYYLAALTGHPG
-961 YVRTFSKPLETSHMR
+961 YVRTFDEPLQQAGIR
-976 APLTAD
+976 VPLTAD
-982 PELWERAV
+982 PALWERAV

-1018 PEGADYTL
+1018 PKDADYAL
-1026 PNPTVDMGKTMPEEK
+1026 PTPTVDMGKTMPEKK
-1041 PSFSPDPVDSLSEE
+1041 PSFSPDTVTGSLSEE
-1055 ENNPVMGTVSF
+1055 ENISVTGTVSF
-1066 GQARCENMEKRV
+1066 GQARCENVEKRV

-1100 EEVSSSP
+1100 VVRRSSS
-1107 LDEIVQREWPEAWS
+1107 LNDIVQREWPEAWS

>member
-1 MEILCGQK
+1 
-9 HLSAQELWGKG
+9 
-20 KSIVTDFNSLIAE
+20 
-33 FGNQVRENLRFG
+33 
-45 EGEPEAQL
+45 
-53 TNPVATLLKGFGA
+53 
-66 LHSMEVQT
+66 
-74 VRETSLKTAGGG
+74 
-86 LVSEGLVRPDYAIMV
+86 MV

-115 KNIDPDSFTKKSH
+115 KNIDPASFAKKSH

-155 GKPVPTGSEKNDNA
+155 GEPVLTSTGYDA
-169 VNVSAGSV
+169 VHMHGSFSGHGT
-177 IINKKRVLFPEKIT
+177 L
-191 WSAPANLATLFL
+191 SAPDALATFFL

-216 DRLVET
+216 VQLVET

-233 MLLGLDA
+233 MLLGLA
-240 QEKTYKADQAKAK
+240 TQEKTYKAEQAKAK
-253 KKGEEDLLIPSKLV
+253 KEGEEDSVFPPPLV
-267 GLRDDWR
+267 GLRKDWR
-274 DTLAPGTSNEE
+274 DTLAPSTSNEE

-295 FSLVVALSEGHNLSI
+295 FSLVVALSENLDL
-310 ESLSTMA
+310 SLETFSNMA
-317 NRLRSQHGLLGN
+317 GRLRSQHGLLGN

-352 RVMGAASWEYISG
+352 RVMGAASWADISG
-365 GKADVYLH
+365 GKSDVYLH
-373 LYEHFLSIYNPEQRK
+373 LYEYFLKVYNPEQRK

-401 QMVRLVDDALRTYM
+401 QMVRLVDDALRTYL

-440 SVMHKVAKT
+440 SVMHKVAST

-489 KELGADV
+489 REMGAEV

-501 NLYVADTLYDPYSRA
+501 NLYVADTLSDPYA
-516 KPMSGN
+516 KQKPVNGN

-554 KAQGMGGWVESG
+554 KAEGMGGWVESG
-566 HRYKKKDEKEKNSP
+566 FRSPDVASP
-580 ILDDFRAPSMG
+580 ILDDFRAPGMG
-591 GYERV
+591 KYEYV
-596 LKNLYIYFWRWA
+596 LKNLYVYFWRWA
-608 FWKVFEDSFRVI
+608 FWKVFEDSFRAL
-620 ESESDNSQHAGVV
+620 EGQPDSAQRAGVV
-633 CFITPSSYL
+633 CFITADGYL
-642 NGPGFAGMREYIRR
+642 HGPGFAGMREYIRR

-667 PEGYGPEKENAIFA
+667 PEGKRPPAKNAVFA
-681 IKTPV
+681 IETPV
-686 AISLFIREEN
+686 SIALFLREEN
-696 TDEERMADI
+696 TDEETPADI
-705 RYVALHGTFEEK
+705 RYVALHGTFAEK
-717 MQALANL
+717 MQALATL
-724 ELDGEEFMPVRSG
+724 DLDGAEFEPARSG
-737 WGNQFAPDSG
+737 WGDKFAPEAGGDWDSYPALPDFYASCFPG
-747 KDWNSYLYM
+747 VKPN
-756 DDLYSVSSSGIDP
+756 
-769 SRKWVVAPSQRI
+769 KTWVYAPSESVLQ
-781 LEERWSELTE
+781 ERWAELIE
-791 GNDLK
+791 GNDLEV
-796 IRANRFKE
+796 RAERFKE
-804 TPTAGI
+804 TRDTKI
-810 AKGKTPLLGNDTF
+810 TEGKKPLPGSDTF
-823 QGSKESLN
+823 QGSLESLN
-831 DQIAREVIP
+831 DQIARELIP
-840 TVPNIV
+840 DTPNIV
-846 PIGYR
+846 QVGYR

-861 ARLLDRPRP
+861 ARLADMPRP
-870 KLWPYRIQN
+870 KLWEHRVPG
-879 QIFIVEQYAR
+879 QIFIVEQHAR
-889 NPKNGP
+889 HPQAGP
-895 GLYFSSLIPD
+895 GLYFDALIPD
-905 KNAFKGSHGG
+905 MNAFNNRGG
-915 RCYPV
+915 RAHPAL
-920 FTTDGEPN
+920 TTGGTPN
-928 LRTSVAQLLCERFG
+928 LTEPAAQMLRERFG
-942 NDAPG
+942 DNAPG
-947 NLVYYLAALTGHPE
+947 NLVYYLAALTGHPG
-961 YVRTFSKPLETSHMR
+961 YVRTFDKPLQQAGIR
-976 APLTAD
+976 VPLTAD

-990 QLGKQVVWL
+990 QLGKQIVWL

-1026 PNPTVDMGKTMPEEK
+1026 PTPTVDMGRTMPEKK
-1041 PSFSPDPVDSLSEE
+1041 PSFSPDPVTGTLSEE
-1055 ENNPVMGTVSF
+1055 QNIPVTGTVSF
-1066 GQARCENMEKRV
+1066 GQARCENVEKRV
-1078 FDYTIGG
+1078 FDYTVGG

-1100 EEVSSSP
+1100 VVRRSSS
-1107 LDEIVQREWPEAWS
+1107 LNDIVQREWPEAWS

>member
-1 MEILCGQK
+1 M
-9 HLSAQELWGKG
+9 
-20 KSIVTDFNSLIAE
+20 
-33 FGNQVRENLRFG
+33 
-45 EGEPEAQL
+45 
-53 TNPVATLLKGFGA
+53 
-66 LHSMEVQT
+66 
-74 VRETSLKTAGGG
+74 
-86 LVSEGLVRPDYAIMV
+86 RPDYAITV

-115 KNIDPDSFTKKSH
+115 KNIEPASFSKKSH
-128 EYKQWQRL
+128 EYRQWQRL

-155 GKPVPTGSEKNDNA
+155 GEPVLTSTGYDA
-169 VNVSAGSV
+169 VHVHGSFSGHGT
-177 IINKKRVLFPEKIT
+177 L
-191 WSAPANLATLFL
+191 SAPDALATFFL
-203 NFLRWVPAPITSA
+203 NFLRWVPAPIKSA
-216 DRLVET
+216 DQLVET

-233 MLLGLDA
+233 MLLGLAA

-253 KKGEEDLLIPSKLV
+253 KKGEEDFVIPPPLV
-267 GLRDDWR
+267 GLRKDWR
-274 DTLAPGTSNEE
+274 DTLAPSTSNEE

-295 FSLVVALSEGHNLSI
+295 FSLVVALSEGHDLSL
-310 ESLSTMA
+310 ETFSTMA
-317 NRLRSQHGLLGN
+317 GRLRSQHGLLGN

-352 RVMGAASWEYISG
+352 RVMGAASWADISG
-365 GKADVYLH
+365 GKSDVYLH
-373 LYEHFLSIYNPEQRK
+373 LYEHFLKVYNPEQRK

-401 QMVRLVDDALRTYM
+401 QMVRLVDDALRTYL

-440 SVMHKVAKT
+440 SVMHQVAKT

-489 KELGADV
+489 KELGADI

-501 NLYVADTLYDPYSRA
+501 NLYVADTLGDPYA
-516 KPMSGN
+516 KQKPVNGN

-554 KAQGMGGWVESG
+554 KAEGMGGWVESG
-566 HRYKKKDEKEKNSP
+566 FRSADVAFP
-580 ILDDFRAPSMG
+580 ILDDFRAQGMG
-591 GYERV
+591 KYEYV
-596 LKNLYIYFWRWA
+596 LKNLYVYFWRWA
-608 FWKVFEDSFRVI
+608 FWKVFEDSFRAL
-620 ESESDNSQHAGVV
+620 DGQHDRAQSAGVV
-633 CFITPSSYL
+633 CFITADGYL

-667 PEGYGPEKENAIFA
+667 PEGKRPPAKNAVFA
-681 IKTPV
+681 IETPV
-686 AISLFIREEN
+686 SIALFLREEN
-696 TDEERMADI
+696 TGEETPADI
-705 RYVALHGTFEEK
+705 RYVALHGTFAEK
-717 MQALANL
+717 MQALATLDL
-724 ELDGEEFMPVRSG
+724 EGAGFEPVRSG
-737 WGNQFAPDSG
+737 WGDKFAPEAGGDWDSYPELPDFYASCFPG
-747 KDWNSYLYM
+747 VKPN
-756 DDLYSVSSSGIDP
+756 
-769 SRKWVVAPSQRI
+769 KTWVYAPSGSVLQ
-781 LEERWSELTE
+781 ERWGELIE
-791 GNDLK
+791 GNDLEV
-796 IRANRFKE
+796 RAERFKE
-804 TPTAGI
+804 TSSTGI
-810 AKGKTPLLGNDTF
+810 AVGKKSLPGSDTF
-823 QGSKESLN
+823 QGSLESLN
-831 DQIAREVIP
+831 NQIARELIP
-840 TVPNIV
+840 DTPNIV
-846 PIGYR
+846 QVGYR

-861 ARLLDRPRP
+861 SRLLHRASPD
-870 KLWPYRIQN
+870 LWEHRVPE
-879 QIFIVEQYAR
+879 QIFIVEQHAHY
-889 NPKNGP
+889 PKAGP
-895 GLYFSSLIPD
+895 GLYFSALIPD
-905 KNAFKGSHGG
+905 MDAFNNRGG
-915 RCYPV
+915 RAHPV
-920 FTTDGEPN
+920 LNVSGVPN
-928 LRTSVAQLLCERFG
+928 LTEPAKQMLRERFG
-942 NDAPG
+942 DNAPG
-947 NLVYYLAALTGHPE
+947 DLVYYLAALTGHPG
-961 YVRTFSKPLETSHMR
+961 YVRTFDEPLQQAGIR
-976 APLTAD
+976 VPLTAD
-982 PELWERAV
+982 PALWERTV

-1004 RGEPLPGMKYLHQL
+1004 RGEPLPGMKYLHQC

-1026 PNPTVDMGKTMPEEK
+1026 PTPTVDMGRTMPEKK
-1041 PSFSPDPVDSLSEE
+1041 PSFSPDPVTDSLSEE
-1055 ENNPVMGTVSF
+1055 ENIPVTGTVSF
-1066 GQARCENMEKRV
+1066 GRARCENVEKRV
-1078 FDYTIGG
+1078 FDYTVGG

-1100 EEVSSSP
+1100 VVRRSSS
-1107 LDEIVQREWPEAWS
+1107 LNDIVQREWPEAWS

>member
-1 MEILCGQK
+1 M
-9 HLSAQELWGKG
+9 
-20 KSIVTDFNSLIAE
+20 
-33 FGNQVRENLRFG
+33 
-45 EGEPEAQL
+45 
-53 TNPVATLLKGFGA
+53 
-66 LHSMEVQT
+66 
-74 VRETSLKTAGGG
+74 
-86 LVSEGLVRPDYAIMV
+86 RPDYAITV

-115 KNIDPDSFTKKSH
+115 KNIDPASFTKKSH

-155 GKPVPTGSEKNDNA
+155 GEPVLTSTGYDA
-169 VNVSAGSV
+169 VHMHGSFSGHGT
-177 IINKKRVLFPEKIT
+177 L
-191 WSAPANLATLFL
+191 SAPDALATFFL
-203 NFLRWVPAPITSA
+203 NFLRWVPAPIKSA
-216 DRLVET
+216 DQLVET

-233 MLLGLDA
+233 MLLGLSA
-240 QEKTYKADQAKAK
+240 QEKTYKAEQAKAK
-253 KKGEEDLLIPSKLV
+253 KKGEEDFVIPPPLV
-267 GLRDDWR
+267 GLRKDWR
-274 DTLAPGTSNEE
+274 DTLAPSTSNEE

-295 FSLVVALSEGHNLSI
+295 FSLVVALSENLDL
-310 ESLSTMA
+310 SLETFSTMA
-317 NRLRSQHGLLGN
+317 GRLRSQHGLLGN

-352 RVMGAASWEYISG
+352 RVMGAASWADISG
-365 GKADVYLH
+365 GKSDVYLH
-373 LYEHFLSIYNPEQRK
+373 LYEHFLKVYNPEQRK

-401 QMVRLVDDALRTYM
+401 QMVRLVDDALRTYL

-440 SVMHKVAKT
+440 SVMHKVART

-489 KELGADV
+489 KELGADI

-501 NLYVADTLYDPYSRA
+501 NLYVADTLSDPYA
-516 KPMSGN
+516 KQKPVNGN

-554 KAQGMGGWVESG
+554 KAEGMGGWVESG
-566 HRYKKKDEKEKNSP
+566 FRSANVASP
-580 ILDDFRAPSMG
+580 ILDDFRAPGMG
-591 GYERV
+591 KYGYV

-608 FWKVFEDSFRVI
+608 FWKVFEDSCRAF
-620 ESESDNSQHAGVV
+620 ESQSDSSKRAGAV
-633 CFITPSSYL
+633 CFITASGYL
-642 NGPGFAGMREYIRR
+642 KGPGFAGMREYIRR
-656 SSSRGWIINVT
+656 SASRGWIINVT
-667 PEGYGPEKENAIFA
+667 PEGKRPPAKNAVFA
-681 IKTPV
+681 IETPV
-686 AISLFIREEN
+686 SIALFLREEN
-696 TDEERMADI
+696 TDEETPADI
-705 RYVALHGTFEEK
+705 RYVALHGKIEEK
-717 MQALANL
+717 MQALAAL
-724 ELDGEEFMPVRSG
+724 DLDGAEFEPVRSG
-737 WGNQFAPDSG
+737 WGDKFAPEAGGDWDSYPELVDFYT
-747 KDWNSYLYM
+747 KNFQ
-756 DDLYSVSSSGIDP
+756 GIKP
-769 SRKWVVAPSQRI
+769 NKTWVYAPAETVLR
-781 LEERWSELTE
+781 ERWVELIE
-791 GNDLK
+791 GNDLEV
-796 IRANRFKE
+796 RTERFKE
-804 TPTAGI
+804 TPSTSI
-810 AKGKTPLLGNDTF
+810 FKGKKPLPGKDTF
-823 QGSKESLN
+823 QGSRESLN

-840 TVPNIV
+840 DAPNIV
-846 PIGYR
+846 PVGYR

-861 ARLLDRPRP
+861 SRLLERERPE
-870 KLWPYRIQN
+870 LWEHRVPG
-879 QIFIVEQYAR
+879 QIFIVEQHAHY
-889 NPKNGP
+889 PKAGP
-895 GLYFSSLIPD
+895 GLHFSTLIPD
-905 KNAFKGSHGG
+905 LDAFNNRGG
-915 RCYPV
+915 RAHPV
-920 FTTDGEPN
+920 LNVSGVPN
-928 LRTSVAQLLCERFG
+928 LTEPAKQMLRERFG
-942 NDAPG
+942 DNAPG
-947 NLVYYLAALTGHPE
+947 NLVYYLAALTGHPG
-961 YVRTFSKPLETSHMR
+961 YVRTFDKPLQQAGIR
-976 APLTAD
+976 VPLTAD
-982 PELWERAV
+982 PTLWERAV

-1004 RGEPLPGMKYLHQL
+1004 RGEPLPGMKYLHQI
-1018 PEGADYTL
+1018 PEGADYVL
-1026 PNPTVDMGKTMPEEK
+1026 PTPTVDMGKTMPEKK

-1055 ENNPVMGTVSF
+1055 KNNPAMGTVSF
-1066 GQARCENMEKRV
+1066 GQARCENVEKRV

-1100 EEVSSSP
+1100 ETKWSSS
-1107 LDEIVQREWPEAWS
+1107 LNDIVQREWPEAWS

>member
-1 MEILCGQK
+1 M
-9 HLSAQELWGKG
+9 
-20 KSIVTDFNSLIAE
+20 TDFNSLIAE
-33 FGNQVRENLRFG
+33 FGRQVRENLRFG

-53 TNPVATLLKGFGA
+53 TNPVATLLQDFGA
-66 LHSMEVQT
+66 LHSMKVVT
-74 VRETSLKTAGGG
+74 VRETSLKTAGG
-86 LVSEGLVRPDYAIMV
+86 LVSEGLVRPDYAITV

-115 KNIDPDSFTKKSH
+115 KNIDPASFTKKSH
-128 EYKQWQRL
+128 EYRQWQRL

-155 GKPVPTGSEKNDNA
+155 GEPVLTNTGYDA
-169 VNVSAGSV
+169 VHMHGSFSGHGM
-177 IINKKRVLFPEKIT
+177 L
-191 WSAPANLATLFL
+191 SAPDALATFFL
-203 NFLRWVPAPITSA
+203 NFLRWVPAPIKSA
-216 DRLVET
+216 DQLVET

-233 MLLGLDA
+233 MLLGLA
-240 QEKTYKADQAKAK
+240 VQEKTYKADQAKAK
-253 KKGEEDLLIPSKLV
+253 KKGEEDFVIPPPLV
-267 GLRDDWR
+267 GLRKDWR
-274 DTLAPGTSNEE
+274 DTLAPSTSNEE

-295 FSLVVALSEGHNLSI
+295 FSLVVALSEGHDLSL
-310 ESLSTMA
+310 ETFSTMA
-317 NRLRSQHGLLGN
+317 GRLRSQHGLLGN

-352 RVMGAASWEYISG
+352 RVMGAASWDDISG
-365 GKADVYLH
+365 GKSDVYLH
-373 LYEHFLSIYNPEQRK
+373 LYEHFLKVYNPEQRK

-401 QMVRLVDDALRTYM
+401 QMVRLVDDALRTYL

-440 SVMHKVAKT
+440 SVMHKVART

-489 KELGADV
+489 KELGADI

-501 NLYVADTLYDPYSRA
+501 NLYVADTLSDPYA
-516 KPMSGN
+516 KQKPVNGN

-554 KAQGMGGWVESG
+554 KAEGMGGWVESG
-566 HRYKKKDEKEKNSP
+566 FRSPDVASP
-580 ILDDFRAPSMG
+580 ILDDFRASGMG
-591 GYERV
+591 RYEYV
-596 LKNLYIYFWRWA
+596 LKNLYVYFWRWA
-608 FWKVFEDSFRVI
+608 FWKVFEDSFRAM
-620 ESESDNSQHAGVV
+620 EGQSDSAQRAGVV
-633 CFITPSSYL
+633 CFITADGYL

-667 PEGYGPEKENAIFA
+667 PEGKRPPAKNAVFA
-681 IKTPV
+681 IETPV
-686 AISLFIREEN
+686 SIALFLREEN
-696 TDEERMADI
+696 TDEETPADI
-705 RYVALHGTFEEK
+705 RYVALHGTFAEK
-717 MQALANL
+717 MQALAAL
-724 ELDGEEFMPVRSG
+724 DLDGAEFEPVRSG
-737 WGNQFAPDSG
+737 WGDKFAPEAGGDWDSYPELPDFYASCFPG
-747 KDWNSYLYM
+747 VKPN
-756 DDLYSVSSSGIDP
+756 
-769 SRKWVVAPSQRI
+769 KTWVYAPSESVLQ
-781 LEERWSELTE
+781 ERWAELIE
-791 GNDLK
+791 GNDLEV
-796 IRANRFKE
+796 RAERFKE
-804 TPTAGI
+804 TSSTGI
-810 AKGKTPLLGNDTF
+810 AVGKKPLPGSDTF
-823 QGSKESLN
+823 QGSLESLN
-831 DQIAREVIP
+831 NQIARELIP
-840 TVPNIV
+840 DTPNIV
-846 PIGYR
+846 QVGYR

-861 ARLLDRPRP
+861 SRLLERARPE
-870 KLWPYRIQN
+870 LWEHRVPG
-879 QIFIVEQYAR
+879 QIFIVEQHAHY
-889 NPKNGP
+889 PKAGP
-895 GLYFSSLIPD
+895 GLYFSALIPD
-905 KNAFKGSHGG
+905 MHAFNNRGG
-915 RCYPV
+915 RAHPAL
-920 FTTDGEPN
+920 TIGGTPN
-928 LRTSVAQLLCERFG
+928 LTEPAKQMLRERLG
-942 NDAPG
+942 DNAPG
-947 NLVYYLAALTGHPE
+947 DLVYYLAALTGHPG
-961 YVRTFSKPLETSHMR
+961 YVRTFDEPLQQAGIR
-976 APLTAD
+976 VPLTAD
-982 PELWERAV
+982 PALWERAV

-1026 PNPTVDMGKTMPEEK
+1026 PTPTVDMGKTMPEKK
-1041 PSFSPDPVDSLSEE
+1041 PSFSPDPVNSLSEE
-1055 ENNPVMGTVSF
+1055 QNIPVTGTVSF
-1066 GQARCENMEKRV
+1066 GRARCENMEKRV
-1078 FDYTIGG
+1078 FDYTVGG

-1100 EEVSSSP
+1100 GVRSSSP
-1107 LDEIVQREWPEAWS
+1107 LDYIVQREWPPAWS

-1142 KLLDEVLAG
+1142 KLLDEVLVG

>member
-1 MEILCGQK
+1 M
-9 HLSAQELWGKG
+9 
-20 KSIVTDFNSLIAE
+20 TDFNSLIAE
-33 FGNQVRENLRFG
+33 FGRQVRENLRVG
-45 EGEPEAQL
+45 DGEPEAQL
-53 TNPVATLLKGFGA
+53 TNPVATLLQDFGA
-66 LHSMEVQT
+66 LHSMKVVT

-115 KNIDPDSFTKKSH
+115 KNIDPASFTKKSH
-128 EYKQWQRL
+128 EYRQWQRL

-155 GKPVPTGSEKNDNA
+155 GEPVLTSTGYDA
-169 VNVSAGSV
+169 VHMHGSFSGHGT
-177 IINKKRVLFPEKIT
+177 L
-191 WSAPANLATLFL
+191 SAPDALATFFL
-203 NFLRWVPAPITSA
+203 NFLRWVPAPIKSA
-216 DRLVET
+216 DQLVET

-233 MLLGLDA
+233 MLLGLA
-240 QEKTYKADQAKAK
+240 VQEKTYKADQAKAK
-253 KKGEEDLLIPSKLV
+253 KKGEEDFVIPPPLV
-267 GLRDDWR
+267 GLRKDWR
-274 DTLAPGTSNEE
+274 DTLAPSTSNEE

-295 FSLVVALSEGHNLSI
+295 FSLVVALSENLDL
-310 ESLSTMA
+310 SLETFSTMA
-317 NRLRSQHGLLGN
+317 GRLRSQHGLLGN
-329 ALGLLTEHLDEK
+329 ALSLLTDHLDEK

-352 RVMGAASWEYISG
+352 RVMDAASWADISG
-365 GKADVYLH
+365 GKSDVYLH
-373 LYEHFLSIYNPEQRK
+373 LYEHFLKVYNPEQRK

-401 QMVRLVDDALRTYM
+401 QMVRLVDDALRAYL

-440 SVMHKVAKT
+440 SVMHQVAKT
-449 ESLAPAARTR
+449 DSLAPAARTR

-483 RLNQTL
+483 RLNETL
-489 KELGADV
+489 KEMGAEV

-501 NLYVADTLYDPYSRA
+501 NLYVADTLSDPYA
-516 KPMSGN
+516 KQKPVNGN

-554 KAQGMGGWVESG
+554 KAEGMGGWVESG
-566 HRYKKKDEKEKNSP
+566 FRSADVASP
-580 ILDDFRAPSMG
+580 ILDDFRAQGMG
-591 GYERV
+591 KYEYV
-596 LKNLYIYFWRWA
+596 LKNLYVYFWRWA
-608 FWKVFEDSFRVI
+608 FWKVFEDSFRAL
-620 ESESDNSQHAGVV
+620 EGQPDSAQRAGVV
-633 CFITPSSYL
+633 CFITADGYL
-642 NGPGFAGMREYIRR
+642 HGPGFAGMREYIRR

-667 PEGYGPEKENAIFA
+667 PEGKRPPAKNAVFA
-681 IKTPV
+681 IETPV
-686 AISLFIREEN
+686 SIALFLREEK
-696 TDEERMADI
+696 TDEETPADI
-705 RYVALHGTFEEK
+705 RYVALHGTFAEK
-717 MQALANL
+717 MQALAALN
-724 ELDGEEFMPVRSG
+724 LDGAEFEPVRSG
-737 WGNQFAPDSG
+737 WGDKFAPEAGGDWDSYPEIPDFYTSCFPG
-747 KDWNSYLYM
+747 VKPN
-756 DDLYSVSSSGIDP
+756 
-769 SRKWVVAPSQRI
+769 KTWVYAPSESVLQ
-781 LEERWSELTE
+781 ERWAELIE
-791 GNDLK
+791 GNDLEV
-796 IRANRFKE
+796 RAERFKE
-804 TPTAGI
+804 TRDTKI
-810 AKGKTPLLGNDTF
+810 TEGKKPLPGSDTF
-823 QGSKESLN
+823 QGSLESLN
-831 DQIAREVIP
+831 EQIAREFIP
-840 TVPNIV
+840 DTPNIV
-846 PIGYR
+846 QVGYR

-861 ARLLDRPRP
+861 ARLADMPRP
-870 KLWPYRIQN
+870 KLWEHRVPG
-879 QIFIVEQYAR
+879 QIFIVEQHAR
-889 NPKNGP
+889 HPQAGP
-895 GLYFSSLIPD
+895 GLYFDALIPD
-905 KNAFKGSHGG
+905 MNAFNNRGG
-915 RCYPV
+915 RAHPAL
-920 FTTDGEPN
+920 TIGGAPN
-928 LRTSVAQLLCERFG
+928 LTEPAAQMLRERFG
-942 NDAPG
+942 NNAPG
-947 NLVYYLAALTGHPE
+947 DLVYYLAALTGHPG
-961 YVRTFSKPLETSHMR
+961 YVRTFDEPLQQAGIR
-976 APLTAD
+976 VPLTAD

-1026 PNPTVDMGKTMPEEK
+1026 PTPTVDMGSAMPEKK
-1041 PSFSPDPVDSLSEE
+1041 PSFSPDPVNSLSEE
-1055 ENNPVMGTVSF
+1055 ENNPAMGTVSF
-1066 GQARCENMEKRV
+1066 GQARCENVEKRV

-1100 EEVSSSP
+1100 VVRRSSS
-1107 LDEIVQREWPEAWS
+1107 LNDIVQREWPEAWS